1 MLKEYL
7 ESIKDLTPESN
18 ELTHRTFLQIL
29 LISLKDDFNT
39 EFKIEHEPKKDK
51 QGGQP
56 DFRVSY
62 QGLNIGYIENKRV
75 GTDLIQLLKSDQI
88 LKYLELNPN
97 LMLTDYL
104 NFVWVGKD
112 ENNAPLIKK
121 EISVSSLDEL
131 SKPLKPNPQT
141 ECDLVELFKSF
152 FNYEAAPIT
161 NAKDFATHLSAP
173 TKYLKDALIQ
183 YQEKAQV
190 SSIFNNFK
198 EYLYEELSFEDFS
211 DALAQTLTYSLFLA
225 KLNHP
230 FEKIN
235 LDNVRSSIPE
245 NFAVI
250 REMADFLKKLDAI
263 KEIQWLLDEILSL
276 INHVNMDSIIKDL
289 NDDKDPYL
297 HFYETFLS
305 AYDPK
310 LREKKGVYYT
320 PDSVV
325 KFIINAL
332 DSLLKTHFK
341 DAPLGLKSALDN
353 ENIKLLDFATGTGTF
368 LLEAFRKALET
379 RKTSDGGT
387 STKEDKY
394 QNLLKQFYGF
404 EYLIAP
410 YAIAHLNLSQAFK
423 EEFKK
428 PLKENDALQ
437 IILTNTLIQ
446 PSEIA
451 ADRGLQPI
459 FEKELKS
466 AQEIKKDEK
475 ILIITGNP
483 PYSGAS
489 SNEGLFE
496 WEVRATYGIEPEFQT
511 IEIERN
517 VKLTDKIKKLLK
529 NIQTQNEGDKSV
541 KNTNKDALKN
551 LKKLHSKYKLQ
562 KEKNPKWLL
571 DDYVKFMR
579 FAQNKI
585 ESLGHGLFGFIS
597 NNAFLDNPTFRGL
610 RRSLLECY
618 DELYILNLHGNA
630 RKKEETPQGA
640 KDENV
645 FNIMQ
650 GVSINLFVKKAQ
662 ATKQKILQKIYYYD
676 VYGERAEKYDFLAQN
691 DLNSIEWLELAPR
704 EPFYLLI
711 PQKTS
716 LLDEY
721 EQGFSV
727 QDMFQVGS
735 TGICSQRDHVVFHK
749 DKESLL
755 KLLKDFS
762 TLEPSE
768 LRRIY
773 NIKKDGRDWRLEYA
787 IKDVKANANNLEEYI
802 VSCQY
807 RPFDF
812 YYTYYTGKSKSF
824 IAYPRGE
831 VFKHMLPPPTNPKTP
846 NQTCKNVAL
855 NIARQSKM
863 HGEWRYVMA
872 HKELVDINLIA
883 SAGSMGVG
891 YNYPI
896 CQFNNPNYTEN
907 FTPEFRSFIDKH
919 YNHSFE
925 PLEVLGYIYAL
936 LYSPNY
942 RKRYEEFLKA
952 DYPKIL
958 FTNNKDL
965 FRVLSLLGIELI
977 GLHVLN
983 QESLNHSFEKLKDA
997 TIGGSYYKEAHERN
1011 PIIKKP
1017 SYNEPEQRLYINHSA
1032 YFRGVSEE
1040 IYNYM
1045 IGGYGVLDKYLKSH
1059 KNESCNFDH
1068 VSNIIKVIARTIE
1081 IQKTLG
1087 FLTSDLPHL
1096 KGNDSQALMQEILQN
1111 PPPPPHL
1118 IPISPL
1124 SYRAKPKPS
1133 EILTLMPHS
1142 SAKKQAITIS
1152 IAEAEVQPSLY
1163 SVLPNLALICD
1174 RGSKV
1179 SPISNV
1185 FVTNMLCDLH
1195 VNGSG
1200 SYAFLLYR
1208 LE

>member
-7 ESIKDLTPESN
+7 ESIKDLTPEKN
-18 ELTHRTFLQIL
+18 ELTHRPSLHNL
-29 LISLKDDFNT
+29 LNRLKDHFNK
-39 EFKIEHEPKKDK
+39 EFKIEHEPKKE
-51 QGGQP
+51 QGSQP
-56 DFRVSY
+56 DFRVSF
-62 QGLNIGYIENKRV
+62 QGLNIGYIENKRA
-75 GTDLIQLLKSDQI
+75 GINLRELLKSDQI
-88 LKYLELNPN
+88 RKYLELNPN

-121 EISVSSLDEL
+121 EISVASPDEL
-131 SKPLKPNPQT
+131 SKPLKPKPQT
-141 ECDLVELFKSF
+141 ERDLIELFRSF
-152 FNYEAAPIT
+152 FNHEAAPIT
-161 NAKDFATHLSAP
+161 NAKDFATHLSP
-173 TKYLKDALIQ
+173 RTRYLKDALIK
-183 YQEKAQV
+183 YQEKTQV
-190 SSIFNNFK
+190 SSIFKNFK

-235 LDNVRSSIPE
+235 LDNVRSSIPK

-250 REMADFLKKLDAI
+250 REMADFLKKLDEI
-263 KEIQWLLDEILSL
+263 QEIQWLLNEILSS
-276 INHVNMDSIIKDL
+276 INHVDMDSILKDL

-310 LREKKGVYYT
+310 LRESKGVYYT

-368 LLEAFRKALET
+368 LLEAFRKALEM
-379 RKTSDGGT
+379 RKTSDGGI

-428 PLKENDALQ
+428 PLKENDALK
-437 IILTNTLIQ
+437 IVLTNTLIQ
-446 PSEIA
+446 HSEIA
-451 ADRGLQPI
+451 AYRGLNPI
-459 FEKELKS
+459 FETELLN
-466 AQEIKKDEK
+466 AQKIKQDEN

-496 WEVRATYGIEPEFQT
+496 WEVKATYGIEPKFQT
-511 IEIERN
+511 IEIEKK
-517 VKLTDKIKKLLK
+517 VKLTDKIKTLLN
-529 NIQTQNEGDKSV
+529 NIQTQKQGDKSV
-541 KNTNKDALKN
+541 KNTNKDALKT
-551 LKKLHSKYKLQ
+551 LKQIYSKYKLQ
-562 KEKNPKWLL
+562 NERNSKWIL

-630 RKKEETPQGA
+630 RKKEKTPQGA

-645 FNIMQ
+645 FNIKQ
-650 GVSINLFVKKAQ
+650 GVSINLFVKNPQ
-662 ATKQKILQKIYYYD
+662 ITKQKIHYYD
-676 VYGERAEKYDFLAQN
+676 VYGERAEKYAFLAQN
-691 DLNSIEWLELAPR
+691 DLNSIEWLELTPR

-711 PQKTS
+711 PQETP
-716 LLDEY
+716 LLEEY

-727 QDMFQVGS
+727 KDMFQISSVGIV
-735 TGICSQRDHVVFHK
+735 TGRDRIFIANNT
-749 DKESLL
+749 ESLKEQVL
-755 KLLKDFS
+755 KYCNEFN
-762 TLEPSE
+762 EQ
-768 LRRIY
+768 Y
-773 NIKKDGRDWRLEYA
+773 
-787 IKDVKANANNLEEYI
+787 IKDI
-802 VSCQY
+802 HY
-807 RPFDF
+807 RPFDIRKV
-812 YYTYYTGKSKSF
+812 YYDTKKLERARENT
-824 IAYPRGE
+824 
-831 VFKHMLPPPTNPKTP
+831 FKHMLPPPPPTNPKTP
-846 NQTCKNVAL
+846 NQTRKNVAL
-855 NIARQSKM
+855 NTPRQLKNNDKS
-863 HGEWRYVMA
+863 WTQCFISSR
-872 HKELVDINLIA
+872 INDQGL
-883 SAGSMGVG
+883 SSGGNGAGV
-891 YNYPI
+891 NYPLY
-896 CQFNNPNYTEN
+896 QFRDPNYTEN
-907 FTPEFRSFIDKH
+907 FTPEFRGFIDKR

-925 PLEVLGYIYAL
+925 PLEILGYIYAL

-942 RKRYEEFLKA
+942 RKRYESFLKI

-958 FTNNKDL
+958 FTENKDL
-965 FRVLSLLGIELI
+965 FRALSLLGIELI

-983 QESLNHSFEKLKDA
+983 QESLNYSFEKLKDK
-997 TIGGSYYKEAHERN
+997 TIGESCYKETHERDC
-1011 PIIKKP
+1011 IIKKP
-1017 SYNEPEQRLYINHSA
+1017 SHNEQRLYINHSA
-1032 YFRGVSEE
+1032 YFRGVSQE
-1040 IYNYM
+1040 IYDYR
-1045 IGGYGVLDKYLKSH
+1045 IGGYCVLDKYLKSH
-1059 KNESCNFDH
+1059 KNEPCDFDH
-1068 VSNIIKVIARTIE
+1068 VTRIIKVIARTIG

-1096 KGNDSQALMQEILQN
+1096 KGNDSEALMQEILQN

-1142 SAKKQAITIS
+1142 SVKKQAITTS
-1152 IAEAEVQPSLY
+1152 TAEAGEQPSLY
-1163 SVLPNLALICD
+1163 SALPNLALICD

-1179 SPISNV
+1179 SPISNL
-1185 FVTNMLCDLH
+1185 FVTNMLCHLH

-1208 LE
+1208 LT

>member
-7 ESIKDLTPESN
+7 ESIKDLTPEKN
-18 ELTHRTFLQIL
+18 ELTHRPSLYNL
-29 LISLKDDFNT
+29 LNRLKDNFNK
-39 EFKIEHEPKKDK
+39 EFEIEHEPKRD
-51 QGGQP
+51 QGSQP
-56 DFRVSY
+56 DFRVSF
-62 QGLNIGYIENKRV
+62 QGLNIGYIENKRAGV
-75 GTDLIQLLKSDQI
+75 NLIQLLKSDQI
-88 LKYLELNPN
+88 RKYLELNPN

-104 NFVWVGKD
+104 NFMWVGKD

-121 EISVSSLDEL
+121 EISVASLDEL
-131 SKPLKPNPQT
+131 SKPLKPKPQT
-141 ECDLVELFKSF
+141 ERDLIELFKSF
-152 FNYEAAPIT
+152 FNHEAAPIT
-161 NAKDFATHLSAP
+161 NAKDFATHLSP
-173 TKYLKDALIQ
+173 RTRYLKDALIK
-183 YQEKAQV
+183 YQEKTQV

-235 LDNVRSSIPE
+235 LDNVRSSIPK

-250 REMADFLKKLDAI
+250 REMADFLKKLDGI
-263 KEIQWLLDEILSL
+263 KEIQWLLNEILSS
-276 INHVNMDSIIKDL
+276 INHVDMDSIIKDL

-310 LREKKGVYYT
+310 LRENKGVYYT

-368 LLEAFRKALET
+368 LLEAFRKALEM
-379 RKTSDGGT
+379 RKTSDGGI

-428 PLKENDALQ
+428 PLKENDALK

-451 ADRGLQPI
+451 AYRGLNPI
-459 FEKELKS
+459 FETELLN
-466 AQEIKKDEK
+466 AQEIKKDEN

-496 WEVRATYGIEPEFQT
+496 WEVKATYGIEPEFQT
-511 IEIERN
+511 IEIEKK
-517 VKLTDKIKKLLK
+517 VKLTDKIRALLK
-529 NIQTQNEGDKSV
+529 NIQTQKQGDKSV

-551 LKKLHSKYKLQ
+551 LKQIHSKYKLQ
-562 KEKNPKWLL
+562 NEQNSKWIL

-630 RKKEETPQGA
+630 RKKEKTPQGA

-645 FNIMQ
+645 FNIKQ
-650 GVSINLFVKKAQ
+650 GVSINLFVKNPQ
-662 ATKQKILQKIYYYD
+662 TTKQKIHYYD
-676 VYGERAEKYDFLAQN
+676 VYGERAEKYAFLAQN
-691 DLNSIEWLELAPR
+691 DLNSIEWLELTPR
-704 EPFYLLI
+704 EPFYLLL
-711 PQKTS
+711 PLETR

-727 QDMFQVGS
+727 KDMFQISSAGIV
-735 TGICSQRDHVVFHK
+735 TGEDRIFISNNT
-749 DKESLL
+749 ESLKEQVL
-755 KLLKDFS
+755 KYCNEFN
-762 TLEPSE
+762 EQ
-768 LRRIY
+768 Y
-773 NIKKDGRDWRLEYA
+773 
-787 IKDVKANANNLEEYI
+787 IKDI
-802 VSCQY
+802 HY
-807 RPFDF
+807 RPFDIRKV
-812 YYTYYTGKSKSF
+812 YYDTKKLERARENT
-824 IAYPRGE
+824 
-831 VFKHMLPPPTNPKTP
+831 FKHMLPPPPPTNPKTP
-846 NQTCKNVAL
+846 NQTRKNVAL
-855 NIARQSKM
+855 ITSRRFCQSQK
-863 HGEWRYVMA
+863 
-872 HKELVDINLIA
+872 
-883 SAGSMGVG
+883 SGVG
-891 YNYPI
+891 FVSNKISDLRTWTCPGMEGGDYVNPLYH
-896 CQFNNPNYTEN
+896 NPNYTEN

-925 PLEVLGYIYAL
+925 PLEILGYIYAL

-942 RKRYEEFLKA
+942 RKRYEGFLKI

-958 FTNNKDL
+958 FTKNKDL
-965 FRVLSLLGIELI
+965 FRALSLLGIELI

-983 QESLNHSFEKLKDA
+983 QESLNYSFEKLKDA
-997 TIGGSYYKEAHERN
+997 TIGESNYKEGHERS
-1011 PIIKKP
+1011 PKISEKP
-1017 SYNEPEQRLYINHSA
+1017 SHNEPEQRLYINHSA
-1032 YFRGVSEE
+1032 YFSGVSQE
-1040 IYNYM
+1040 IYDYR
-1045 IGGYGVLDKYLKSH
+1045 IGGYCVLSKYLKSR
-1059 KNESCNFDH
+1059 KNEPCDFDH
-1068 VSNIIKVIARTIE
+1068 VTRIIKVIARTIE

-1096 KGNDSQALMQEILQN
+1096 KGNVSEALMQEILQN
-1111 PPPPPHL
+1111 PPPPP
-1118 IPISPL
+1118 PL
-1124 SYRAKPKPS
+1124 
-1133 EILTLMPHS
+1133 
-1142 SAKKQAITIS
+1142 
-1152 IAEAEVQPSLY
+1152 
-1163 SVLPNLALICD
+1163 
-1174 RGSKV
+1174 
-1179 SPISNV
+1179 
-1185 FVTNMLCDLH
+1185 
-1195 VNGSG
+1195 
-1200 SYAFLLYR
+1200 
-1208 LE
+1208 

>member
-7 ESIKDLTPESN
+7 ESIKDLTTEKN
-18 ELTHRTFLQIL
+18 ELTHRLFLHNL
-29 LISLKDDFNT
+29 LDKLKNHFNK
-39 EFKIEHEPKKDK
+39 EFKIEHEPKRD
-51 QGGQP
+51 QGSQP
-56 DFRVSY
+56 DFRISY
-62 QGLNIGYIENKRV
+62 QGRNIGYIENKRV
-75 GTDLIQLLKSDQI
+75 GTDLNPLLESKQI

-104 NFVWVGKD
+104 NFMWVGKD
-112 ENNAPLIKK
+112 EENKPLIKR
-121 EISVSSLDEL
+121 EISIASPDEL

-141 ECDLVELFKSF
+141 ERDLIELFKSF
-152 FNYEAAPIT
+152 FNHEAAPIT
-161 NAKDFATHLSAP
+161 NAKDFATHLSVP
-173 TKYLKDALIQ
+173 TKHLKDALIT
-183 YQEKAQV
+183 YQKDTQV
-190 SSIFNNFK
+190 SSIFKNFK

-211 DALAQTLTYSLFLA
+211 DAFAQTLTYSLFLA

-235 LDNVRSSIPE
+235 LDNVRSSIPK

-263 KEIQWLLDEILSL
+263 KEIQWLLNEILSS
-276 INHVNMDSIIKDL
+276 INHVDMDSIIKDL

-310 LREKKGVYYT
+310 LRESKGVYYT
-320 PDSVV
+320 PDPVV

-368 LLEAFRKALET
+368 LLEAFRKALEM

-428 PLKENDALQ
+428 PLKENDALK

-451 ADRGLQPI
+451 AYRGLQPI

-466 AQEIKKDEK
+466 AQKIKKDEK

-489 SNEGLFE
+489 ENKGLFE
-496 WEVRATYGIEPEFQT
+496 WEVKATYGIEPEFQT
-511 IEIERN
+511 IEVEKN
-517 VKLTDKIKKLLK
+517 VKLTDKIQTLLNNIQKQKESGSKNALKELK
-529 NIQTQNEGDKSV
+529 N
-541 KNTNKDALKN
+541 
-551 LKKLHSKYKLQ
+551 LHSKYKLQ
-562 KEKNPKWLL
+562 NEKNPKWLL

-585 ESLGHGLFGFIS
+585 KFLGHGLFGFIS

-662 ATKQKILQKIYYYD
+662 TTKQKIHYYD
-676 VYGERAEKYDFLAQN
+676 VYGQRAEKYAFLAQN
-691 DLNSIEWLELAPR
+691 DLNSIEWLEIAPR
-704 EPFYLLI
+704 APFYLLL
-711 PQKTS
+711 PLKTP
-716 LLDEY
+716 LLEEY

-727 QDMFQVGS
+727 QDMFQVGG
-735 TGICSQRDHVVFHK
+735 TGICSKRDHVVFHK

-768 LRRIY
+768 LRRKY
-773 NIKKDGRDWRLEYA
+773 NIKDTEGWKLGRAIENVKKNQHELE
-787 IKDVKANANNLEEYI
+787 KYI
-802 VSCQY
+802 VLCQY
-807 RPFDF
+807 RPFD
-812 YYTYYTGKSKSF
+812 YRWTYYTDKSCGF
-824 IAYPRGE
+824 LARPVYD
-831 VFKHMLPPPTNPKTP
+831 VFKHMLPPPPQ
-846 NQTCKNVAL
+846 QTLK
-855 NIARQSKM
+855 
-863 HGEWRYVMA
+863 H
-872 HKELVDINLIA
+872 
-883 SAGSMGVG
+883 
-891 YNYPI
+891 PI
-896 CQFNNPNYTEN
+896 
-907 FTPEFRSFIDKH
+907 K
-919 YNHSFE
+919 
-925 PLEVLGYIYAL
+925 
-936 LYSPNY
+936 
-942 RKRYEEFLKA
+942 
-952 DYPKIL
+952 
-958 FTNNKDL
+958 
-965 FRVLSLLGIELI
+965 
-977 GLHVLN
+977 
-983 QESLNHSFEKLKDA
+983 
-997 TIGGSYYKEAHERN
+997 
-1011 PIIKKP
+1011 
-1017 SYNEPEQRLYINHSA
+1017 
-1032 YFRGVSEE
+1032 
-1040 IYNYM
+1040 
-1045 IGGYGVLDKYLKSH
+1045 
-1059 KNESCNFDH
+1059 
-1068 VSNIIKVIARTIE
+1068 
-1081 IQKTLG
+1081 
-1087 FLTSDLPHL
+1087 
-1096 KGNDSQALMQEILQN
+1096 
-1111 PPPPPHL
+1111 
-1118 IPISPL
+1118 
-1124 SYRAKPKPS
+1124 RAK
-1133 EILTLMPHS
+1133 
-1142 SAKKQAITIS
+1142 
-1152 IAEAEVQPSLY
+1152 
-1163 SVLPNLALICD
+1163 
-1174 RGSKV
+1174 
-1179 SPISNV
+1179 
-1185 FVTNMLCDLH
+1185 ML
-1195 VNGSG
+1195 
-1200 SYAFLLYR
+1200 R
-1208 LE
+1208 

>member
-7 ESIKDLTPESN
+7 EGIKDLTPEKN
-18 ELTHRTFLQIL
+18 ELTHRLFLHNL
-29 LISLKDDFNT
+29 LDKLKNHFNK
-39 EFKIEHEPKKDK
+39 EFKIEHEPNRDK

-62 QGLNIGYIENKRV
+62 QGLNIGYIENKKV
-75 GTDLIQLLKSDQI
+75 GTDLSQLLKSDQI

-112 ENNAPLIKK
+112 EWNKPLIKR
-121 EISVSSLDEL
+121 EISIASLDEL

-141 ECDLVELFKSF
+141 ERDLIGFFKGF

-173 TKYLKDALIQ
+173 TRYLKDALIT
-183 YQEKAQV
+183 YQKDTQV
-190 SSIFNNFK
+190 SSIFKNFK

-211 DALAQTLTYSLFLA
+211 DAFAQTLTYSLFLA

-263 KEIQWLLDEILSL
+263 KEIQWLLNEILNS
-276 INHVNMDSIIKDL
+276 INHVDMDSILKDL

-368 LLEAFRKALET
+368 LLEAFRKALEV
-379 RKTSDGGT
+379 RKTSDGGI

-496 WEVRATYGIEPEFQT
+496 WEVKATYGIEPEFQT
-511 IEIERN
+511 IEIEKN
-517 VKLTDKIKKLLK
+517 IKLTAKIQTLLN
-529 NIQTQNEGDKSV
+529 NIQKQKESGS
-541 KNTNKDALKN
+541 KNALKE

-562 KEKNPKWLL
+562 NEKNPKWLL

-585 ESLGHGLFGFIS
+585 KSLGHGLFGFIS

-610 RRSLLECY
+610 RRSLLKCY

-662 ATKQKILQKIYYYD
+662 ATKQKIHYYD
-676 VYGERAEKYDFLAQN
+676 VYGERAEKYVFLAQN
-691 DLNSIEWLELAPR
+691 DLNSINWLELAPR
-704 EPFYLLI
+704 APFYLLI
-711 PQKTS
+711 PQEAL

-727 QDMFQVGS
+727 QEMFQVGS
-735 TGICSQRDHVVFHK
+735 VGIVTGRDHVVFHK

-773 NIKKDGRDWRLEYA
+773 KIKKDSRDWRLNNA
-787 IKDVKANANNLEEYI
+787 IREVETNIKRLEEYI
-802 VSCQY
+802 VLCQY
-807 RPFDF
+807 RPFD
-812 YYTYYTGKSKSF
+812 YRWTYYTGKSKSF

-831 VFKHMLPPPTNPKTP
+831 VFKHMFPPPPPTNPKTP
-846 NQTCKNVAL
+846 NQTRKNVAL
-855 NIARQSKM
+855 NTPRQLKNNDKS
-863 HGEWRYVMA
+863 WTQCFISSC
-872 HKELVDINLIA
+872 INDQGL
-883 SAGSMGVG
+883 SSGGNGAGV
-891 YNYPI
+891 NYPLY
-896 CQFNNPNYTEN
+896 QFKHPNYTEN

-958 FTNNKDL
+958 FTKNKDL
-965 FRVLSLLGIELI
+965 FRALSLLGIELI

-983 QESLNHSFEKLKDA
+983 QESLNYSFEKLKDA
-997 TIGGSYYKEAHERN
+997 TIGESCYKEAHDRN

-1017 SYNEPEQRLYINHSA
+1017 LHNEPDQRLYINHSA
-1032 YFRGVSEE
+1032 YFRGVSQE
-1040 IYNYM
+1040 IYDYR
-1045 IGGYGVLDKYLKSH
+1045 IGGYCVLDKYLKSH
-1059 KNESCNFDH
+1059 KGEDCDFDH
-1068 VSNIIKVIARTIE
+1068 VKNIIKVIACTIE

-1096 KGNDSQALMQEILQN
+1096 KGNDSEALMQEILQD
-1111 PPPPPHL
+1111 PPPPPPFNTN
-1118 IPISPL
+1118 I
-1124 SYRAKPKPS
+1124 
-1133 EILTLMPHS
+1133 
-1142 SAKKQAITIS
+1142 
-1152 IAEAEVQPSLY
+1152 
-1163 SVLPNLALICD
+1163 ALILSRQAKAIGD
-1174 RGSKV
+1174 LDFNATFISKEASDNNIYRRGG
-1179 SPISNV
+1179 
-1185 FVTNMLCDLH
+1185 
-1195 VNGSG
+1195 GS
-1200 SYAFLLYR
+1200 AFPLFCLV
-1208 LE
+1208 

>member
-7 ESIKDLTPESN
+7 ESIKDLTQNN
-18 ELTHRTFLQIL
+18 ELTHRPSLYNL
-29 LISLKDDFNT
+29 LNRLKDHFNK
-39 EFKIEHEPKKDK
+39 EFKIEHEPKKE
-51 QGGQP
+51 QGSQP
-56 DFRVSY
+56 DFRVSF
-62 QGLNIGYIENKRV
+62 QGLNIGYIENKRAGV
-75 GTDLIQLLKSDQI
+75 NLSQLLKSDQI
-88 LKYLELNPN
+88 RKYLELNPN

-104 NFVWVGKD
+104 NFMWVGKD
-112 ENNAPLIKK
+112 ENNAPFTKK
-121 EISVSSLDEL
+121 EISVASLDEL
-131 SKPLKPNPQT
+131 SKPLKPKPQT
-141 ECDLVELFKSF
+141 ERDLIELFKSF
-152 FNYEAAPIT
+152 FNHEAAPIT
-161 NAKDFATHLSAP
+161 NAKDFATHLSP
-173 TKYLKDALIQ
+173 RTRYLKDALIK
-183 YQEKAQV
+183 YQEETQV

-250 REMADFLKKLDAI
+250 REMADFLKKLDGI
-263 KEIQWLLDEILSL
+263 KEIQWLLNEILSS
-276 INHVNMDSIIKDL
+276 INHVDMDSILKDL
-289 NDDKDPYL
+289 KDDKDPYL

-310 LREKKGVYYT
+310 LRESKGVYCT

-368 LLEAFRKALET
+368 LLEAFRKALEM
-379 RKTSDGGT
+379 RKTSDGGI

-428 PLKENDALQ
+428 PLKENDALK

-451 ADRGLQPI
+451 AYRGLNPI
-459 FEKELKS
+459 FETELLN
-466 AQEIKKDEK
+466 AQDIKKDK

-483 PYSGAS
+483 PYRGAS

-496 WEVRATYGIEPEFQT
+496 WEVKATYGIEPEFQT
-511 IEIERN
+511 IEVEKN
-517 VKLTDKIKKLLK
+517 VKLTDKIKTLLK
-529 NIQTQNEGDKSV
+529 NIQTQKEGDS
-541 KNTNKDALKN
+541 KDALKS
-551 LKKLHSKYKLQ
+551 LKQLHSKYKLQ
-562 KEKNPKWLL
+562 DEKNPKWLL

-630 RKKEETPQGA
+630 RKKEKTPQGT
-640 KDENV
+640 DDDNV
-645 FNIMQ
+645 FNIKQ

-662 ATKQKILQKIYYYD
+662 TTKQKIHYYD
-676 VYGERAEKYDFLAQN
+676 VYGERAEKYAFLAQN
-691 DLNSIEWLELAPR
+691 DLNSIEWLELNPR
-704 EPFYLLI
+704 EPFYLLL
-711 PQKTS
+711 PLKTR

-727 QDMFQVGS
+727 KDMFQVGG
-735 TGICSQRDHVVFHK
+735 TGICSKRDHVVFHK
-749 DKESLL
+749 KKESLL
-755 KLLKDFS
+755 ELLKDFS

-768 LRRIY
+768 LRRKY
-773 NIKKDGRDWRLEYA
+773 D
-787 IKDVKANANNLEEYI
+787 IKDTEGWKLGRAIENVKKNQHELEKYI
-802 VSCQY
+802 VWCQY
-807 RPFDF
+807 RPFD
-812 YYTYYTGKSKSF
+812 YRWTYYTDKSCGF
-824 IAYPRGE
+824 LARPVYD
-831 VFKHMLPPPTNPKTP
+831 VFKHMLPPPPPTNPKTP
-846 NQTCKNVAL
+846 NQTHKNVAL
-855 NIARQSKM
+855 ITSRRFCQSQK
-863 HGEWRYVMA
+863 
-872 HKELVDINLIA
+872 
-883 SAGSMGVG
+883 SGVG
-891 YNYPI
+891 FVSNKISDLRTWTCPGMEGGDYVNPLYH
-896 CQFNNPNYTEN
+896 NPNYTEN

-925 PLEVLGYIYAL
+925 PLEILGYIYAL

-942 RKRYEEFLKA
+942 RKRYEDFLKA

-958 FTNNKDL
+958 FTENKDL
-965 FRVLSLLGIELI
+965 FKALSLLGIELI

-983 QESLNHSFEKLKDA
+983 QESLNYSFEKLKDA
-997 TIGGSYYKEAHERN
+997 TIGESGYKKAHERN

-1017 SYNEPEQRLYINHSA
+1017 SHNEQRLYINNSA
-1032 YFRGVSEE
+1032 YFSGVSQE
-1040 IYNYM
+1040 IYDYR
-1045 IGGYGVLDKYLKSH
+1045 IGGYCVLDKYLKSH
-1059 KNESCNFDH
+1059 KNEPCDFDH
-1068 VSNIIKVIARTIE
+1068 VTRIIKVIARTIE

-1096 KGNDSQALMQEILQN
+1096 KGNGSEALMQEILQN

-1118 IPISPL
+1118 IPMSPL

-1133 EILTLMPHS
+1133 ENLTLMAHS
-1142 SAKKQAITIS
+1142 SAKKQAITTFT
-1152 IAEAEVQPSLY
+1152 AEEGEQPSLY
-1163 SVLPNLALICD
+1163 SALPNLALICD
-1174 RGSKV
+1174 RGFKV
-1179 SPISNV
+1179 SLISNF

-1208 LE
+1208 LT

>member
-7 ESIKDLTPESN
+7 EGIKNITLESN
-18 ELTHRTFLQIL
+18 ELAHRSSLHNL
-29 LISLKDDFNT
+29 LDSLKDHFNK
-39 EFKIEHEPKKDK
+39 EFEIEHEPNRER
-51 QGGQP
+51 GSQP
-56 DFRVSY
+56 DFRISY

-75 GTDLIQLLKSDQI
+75 GTNLSQLLKSDQI
-88 LKYLELNPN
+88 RKYLELNPN

-112 ENNAPLIKK
+112 EENKPSIKR
-121 EISVSSLDEL
+121 EISIASLDEL

-141 ECDLVELFKSF
+141 ERDLIGFFKGF

-161 NAKDFATHLSAP
+161 NAKDFATHLSTP
-173 TKYLKDALIQ
+173 TKYLKDALIT
-183 YQEKAQV
+183 YQKDTHV
-190 SSIFNNFK
+190 SSIFKNFK

-211 DALAQTLTYSLFLA
+211 DAFAQTLTYSLFLA

-235 LDNVRSSIPE
+235 LDNVRSSIPK

-250 REMADFLKKLDAI
+250 REMADFLKKLDEI
-263 KEIQWLLDEILSL
+263 KEIQWLLNEILSL
-276 INHVNMDSIIKDL
+276 INHVDMDSIIKDL

-379 RKTSDGGT
+379 RKTSDGGI

-428 PLKENDALQ
+428 PLKENDALK

-446 PSEIA
+446 PSEIIA
-451 ADRGLQPI
+451 YRGLNPI
-459 FEKELKS
+459 FEKELS
-466 AQEIKKDEK
+466 NAQEIKKDEN

-496 WEVRATYGIEPEFQT
+496 WEVKATYGIEPEFQT
-511 IEIERN
+511 IEIEKN

-529 NIQTQNEGDKSV
+529 NIQTQKEGDKSV
-541 KNTNKDALKN
+541 KNTNKNALKA
-551 LKKLHSKYKLQ
+551 LKSLHSKYKLQ

-662 ATKQKILQKIYYYD
+662 TTKPKIFYYD
-676 VYGERAEKYDFLAQN
+676 VYGGRAEKYAFLAQN
-691 DLNSIEWLELAPR
+691 DLDRIEWLELAPR

-711 PQKTS
+711 PQETP
-716 LLDEY
+716 LLEEY

-768 LRRIY
+768 LRKIY
-773 NIKKDGRDWRLEYA
+773 KIKKDGRDWRLEYA

-831 VFKHMLPPPTNPKTP
+831 VFKHMLPPPPPTNPKTP
-846 NQTCKNVAL
+846 NQTRQNVVL

-883 SAGSMGVG
+883 SAGSIGVG
-891 YNYPI
+891 YNYPLY
-896 CQFNNPNYTEN
+896 QFKHPNYTEN

-919 YNHSFE
+919 YSHHFE

-936 LYSPNY
+936 LYSPHY
-942 RKRYEEFLKA
+942 RKRYEDFLKA

-983 QESLNHSFEKLKDA
+983 KESLNHSFDKLKDA
-997 TIGGSYYKEAHERN
+997 TIGESYYKEEHDR
-1011 PIIKKP
+1011 IIKKP
-1017 SYNEPEQRLYINHSA
+1017 SHNEPEQRLYINHSA
-1032 YFRGVSEE
+1032 YFRGVSQE
-1040 IYNYM
+1040 IHDYM

-1059 KNESCNFDH
+1059 KNEPCYLDR

-1096 KGNDSQALMQEILQN
+1096 KGNDSKALMQEILQN
-1111 PPPPPHL
+1111 PPPPPL
-1118 IPISPL
+1118 FNTNI
-1124 SYRAKPKPS
+1124 
-1133 EILTLMPHS
+1133 
-1142 SAKKQAITIS
+1142 
-1152 IAEAEVQPSLY
+1152 
-1163 SVLPNLALICD
+1163 ALILSRQAKAIGD
-1174 RGSKV
+1174 LNFDGAFISKEASDLNISSGGGGS
-1179 SPISNV
+1179 
-1185 FVTNMLCDLH
+1185 
-1195 VNGSG
+1195 
-1200 SYAFLLYR
+1200 AFPLFCIA
-1208 LE
+1208 

>member
-7 ESIKDLTPESN
+7 ESIKDITN
-18 ELTHRTFLQIL
+18 KKNDLTHRPSLYNL
-29 LISLKDDFNT
+29 LKGLKDHFNK
-39 EFKIEHEPKKDK
+39 EYKIEHEPEREQKS
-51 QGGQP
+51 QP
-56 DFRVSY
+56 DFRVSL
-62 QGLNIGYIENKRV
+62 QGLSIGYIENKRV
-75 GTDLIQLLKSDQI
+75 GTNLREQLEKPQI

-104 NFVWVGKD
+104 NFMWVGKD

-121 EISVSSLDEL
+121 EISIASLDEL

-141 ECDLVELFKSF
+141 ERDLIGFFKGF

-161 NAKDFATHLSAP
+161 NAKDFATHLSP
-173 TKYLKDALIQ
+173 RTRYLKDALIQ
-183 YQEKAQV
+183 NQEKTQV

-198 EYLYEELSFEDFS
+198 AYLYEELSFEDFS

-230 FEKIN
+230 FEKIDLN
-235 LDNVRSSIPE
+235 NVRSFIPK

-250 REMADFLKKLDAI
+250 REMADFLKKLDEI
-263 KEIQWLLDEILSL
+263 KDIQWLLNEILSL
-276 INHVNMDSIIKDL
+276 INHVDMSSILKDL

-310 LREKKGVYYT
+310 LRESKGVYYT

-325 KFIINAL
+325 EFIINAL

-423 EEFKK
+423 QEFKK
-428 PLKENDALQ
+428 PLKENDALK

-451 ADRGLQPI
+451 AYRGLQPI

-466 AQEIKKDEK
+466 AQEIKKDEN

-496 WEVRATYGIEPEFQT
+496 WEVKATYGIEPKFQT
-511 IEIERN
+511 IEIEKN
-517 VKLTDKIKKLLK
+517 VKLADKIKTLLK
-529 NIQTQNEGDKSV
+529 NFQKQKESGSQN
-541 KNTNKDALKN
+541 ALKE
-551 LKKLHSKYKLQ
+551 LKNLHSKYKLQ
-562 KEKNPKWLL
+562 DEKNPKWLL

-630 RKKEETPQGA
+630 RKKEKTPQGA

-662 ATKQKILQKIYYYD
+662 TTKPKIHYYD
-676 VYGERAEKYDFLAQN
+676 VYGQRAEKYAFLAQH
-691 DLNSIEWLELAPR
+691 DLNSIEWLELTPR
-704 EPFYLLI
+704 GPFYSLL
-711 PQKTS
+711 PLKTP

-727 QDMFQVGS
+727 QEIFQVS
-735 TGICSQRDHVVFHK
+735 SVGIV
-749 DKESLL
+749 
-755 KLLKDFS
+755 
-762 TLEPSE
+762 T
-768 LRRIY
+768 
-773 NIKKDGRDWRLEYA
+773 GRDRIFIANNTENLKEQVLKYCNEFNEQY
-787 IKDVKANANNLEEYI
+787 IKDI
-802 VSCQY
+802 HY
-807 RPFDF
+807 RPFDIRKV
-812 YYTYYTGKSKSF
+812 YYDTKKLERARENT
-824 IAYPRGE
+824 
-831 VFKHMLPPPTNPKTP
+831 FKHMLPPPP
-846 NQTCKNVAL
+846 N
-855 NIARQSKM
+855 
-863 HGEWRYVMA
+863 
-872 HKELVDINLIA
+872 
-883 SAGSMGVG
+883 
-891 YNYPI
+891 
-896 CQFNNPNYTEN
+896 
-907 FTPEFRSFIDKH
+907 
-919 YNHSFE
+919 
-925 PLEVLGYIYAL
+925 
-936 LYSPNY
+936 
-942 RKRYEEFLKA
+942 
-952 DYPKIL
+952 
-958 FTNNKDL
+958 
-965 FRVLSLLGIELI
+965 
-977 GLHVLN
+977 
-983 QESLNHSFEKLKDA
+983 
-997 TIGGSYYKEAHERN
+997 
-1011 PIIKKP
+1011 KP
-1017 SYNEPEQRLYINHSA
+1017 
-1032 YFRGVSEE
+1032 
-1040 IYNYM
+1040 
-1045 IGGYGVLDKYLKSH
+1045 
-1059 KNESCNFDH
+1059 
-1068 VSNIIKVIARTIE
+1068 
-1081 IQKTLG
+1081 
-1087 FLTSDLPHL
+1087 
-1096 KGNDSQALMQEILQN
+1096 
-1111 PPPPPHL
+1111 
-1118 IPISPL
+1118 
-1124 SYRAKPKPS
+1124 
-1133 EILTLMPHS
+1133 
-1142 SAKKQAITIS
+1142 
-1152 IAEAEVQPSLY
+1152 
-1163 SVLPNLALICD
+1163 
-1174 RGSKV
+1174 
-1179 SPISNV
+1179 
-1185 FVTNMLCDLH
+1185 
-1195 VNGSG
+1195 
-1200 SYAFLLYR
+1200 
-1208 LE
+1208 

>member
-7 ESIKDLTPESN
+7 ESIKDLTTEKN
-18 ELTHRTFLQIL
+18 ELTHRPSLYNL
-29 LISLKDDFNT
+29 LNRLKDYFNK
-39 EFKIEHEPKKDK
+39 EFKIEHEPKKE
-51 QGGQP
+51 QGSQP
-56 DFRVSY
+56 DFRVSF

-75 GTDLIQLLKSDQI
+75 GANLSQLLKSDQI
-88 LKYLELNPN
+88 RKYLELNPN

-112 ENNAPLIKK
+112 ENNAPLSKK
-121 EISVSSLDEL
+121 EISVASLDEL
-131 SKPLKPNPQT
+131 SKPLKPKPQT
-141 ECDLVELFKSF
+141 ERDLIELFKSF
-152 FNYEAAPIT
+152 FNHEAAPIT
-161 NAKDFATHLSAP
+161 NAKDFATHLSP
-173 TKYLKDALIQ
+173 RTRYLKDALIK
-183 YQEKAQV
+183 YQEKTQV

-235 LDNVRSSIPE
+235 LDNVRSSIPK

-250 REMADFLKKLDAI
+250 REMADFLKKLDEI
-263 KEIQWLLDEILSL
+263 QEIQWLLNEILSS
-276 INHVNMDSIIKDL
+276 INHVDMDSILKDL

-310 LREKKGVYYT
+310 LRESKGVYYT

-368 LLEAFRKALET
+368 LLEAFRKALEM

-428 PLKENDALQ
+428 PLKENDALK

-451 ADRGLQPI
+451 AYRGLQPI
-459 FEKELKS
+459 FETELLN
-466 AQEIKKDEK
+466 AQEIKKDEN

-496 WEVRATYGIEPEFQT
+496 WEVKATYGIEPEFQT
-511 IEIERN
+511 IEIEKK
-517 VKLTDKIKKLLK
+517 VKLTDKIKTLLK
-529 NIQTQNEGDKSV
+529 NIQTQKQGDKSV
-541 KNTNKDALKN
+541 KNTNKDALKK

-562 KEKNPKWLL
+562 NEQNPKWIL

-630 RKKEETPQGA
+630 RKKEKTPQGA
-640 KDENV
+640 DDENV
-645 FNIMQ
+645 FNIKQ

-662 ATKQKILQKIYYYD
+662 TTKQKIHYYD
-676 VYGERAEKYDFLAQN
+676 VYGERAEKYAFLAQN
-691 DLNSIEWLELAPR
+691 DLNSIEWLELTPR
-704 EPFYLLI
+704 KPFYLLL
-711 PQKTS
+711 PLKTR

-727 QDMFQVGS
+727 KDMFQISSVGIV
-735 TGICSQRDHVVFHK
+735 TGK
-749 DKESLL
+749 DRIFIANNTESLKEQVL
-755 KLLKDFS
+755 KYCNEFN
-762 TLEPSE
+762 EQ
-768 LRRIY
+768 Y
-773 NIKKDGRDWRLEYA
+773 
-787 IKDVKANANNLEEYI
+787 IKDI
-802 VSCQY
+802 HY
-807 RPFDF
+807 RPFDIRKV
-812 YYTYYTGKSKSF
+812 YYDTKKLERARENT
-824 IAYPRGE
+824 
-831 VFKHMLPPPTNPKTP
+831 FKHMLPPPPPTNPKTP
-846 NQTCKNVAL
+846 NQTRKNVAL
-855 NIARQSKM
+855 NTLRQLKNNDKS
-863 HGEWRYVMA
+863 WTQCFISSN
-872 HKELVDINLIA
+872 INDQGL
-883 SAGSMGVG
+883 SSGGNGAGV
-891 YNYPI
+891 NYPLY
-896 CQFNNPNYTEN
+896 QFRDPNYTEN

-925 PLEVLGYIYAL
+925 PLEILGYIYAL

-942 RKRYEEFLKA
+942 RKRYEGFLKI

-958 FTNNKDL
+958 FTENKDL

-983 QESLNHSFEKLKDA
+983 QESLNHSFEKLKDK
-997 TIGGSYYKEAHERN
+997 TIGESYYKEAHDR
-1011 PIIKKP
+1011 IIKKP
-1017 SYNEPEQRLYINHSA
+1017 AYNEPEQRLYINHSA
-1032 YFRGVSEE
+1032 YFRGVSKE
-1040 IYNYM
+1040 IHDYM

-1059 KNESCNFDH
+1059 KNESCDFDH

-1133 EILTLMPHS
+1133 ETLTLMAHS
-1142 SAKKQAITIS
+1142 SAKKQAISTS
-1152 IAEAEVQPSLY
+1152 TAEVGEQLSPY
-1163 SVLPNLALICD
+1163 SALSNLALVCD

-1179 SPISNV
+1179 SPISNL

-1208 LE
+1208 LT

>member
-18 ELTHRTFLQIL
+18 ELTHRAFLQIL
-29 LISLKDDFNT
+29 LTSLKENFNT
-39 EFKIEHEPKKDK
+39 EFKIEHEPNRDK

-56 DFRVSY
+56 DFRISY

-75 GTDLIQLLKSDQI
+75 GTDLSQLLKSDQI

-104 NFVWVGKD
+104 KFMWVGKD

-121 EISVSSLDEL
+121 EISVASPDEL
-131 SKPLKPNPQT
+131 SKPLKPKPQT
-141 ECDLVELFKSF
+141 ERDLIELFKSF

-161 NAKDFATHLSAP
+161 NAKDFATHLSVP
-173 TKYLKDALIQ
+173 TKYLKDALIT
-183 YQEKAQV
+183 YQKDTQV
-190 SSIFNNFK
+190 SSIFKNFK

-211 DALAQTLTYSLFLA
+211 DAFAQTLTYSLFIA

-235 LDNVRSSIPE
+235 LDNVRSSIPK

-250 REMADFLKKLDAI
+250 REMADFLKKLDGI
-263 KEIQWLLDEILSL
+263 KEIQWLLNEILSS
-276 INHVNMDSIIKDL
+276 INHVDMDFIIKDL

-310 LREKKGVYYT
+310 LRESKGVYYT

-368 LLEAFRKALET
+368 LLEAFRKALEV

-446 PSEIA
+446 PSEIVA
-451 ADRGLQPI
+451 YRGLSPI
-459 FEKELKS
+459 FEKELS
-466 AQEIKKDEK
+466 NAQEIKKDEN

-496 WEVRATYGIEPEFQT
+496 WEVKATYGIEPEFQT
-511 IEIERN
+511 IEIEKN
-517 VKLTDKIKKLLK
+517 VKLTDKIQTLLK
-529 NIQTQNEGDKSV
+529 NVQTQKESGS
-541 KNTNKDALKN
+541 KNALKE
-551 LKKLHSKYKLQ
+551 LKSLHSKYKLQ

-610 RRSLLECY
+610 RRSLLGCY

-650 GVSINLFVKKAQ
+650 GVSINLFVKKVQ
-662 ATKQKILQKIYYYD
+662 TTKKKIFYYD
-676 VYGERAEKYDFLAQN
+676 VYGERAEKYAFLAQN
-691 DLNSIEWLELAPR
+691 DLNSIEWLEIAPR

-711 PQKTS
+711 PQKTP
-716 LLDEY
+716 LLEEY

-727 QDMFQVGS
+727 QEVFQIGS
-735 TGICSQRDHVVFHK
+735 TGICSQRDHVVFHR

-768 LRRIY
+768 LRRVY

-824 IAYPRGE
+824 IAYP
-831 VFKHMLPPPTNPKTP
+831 
-846 NQTCKNVAL
+846 
-855 NIARQSKM
+855 
-863 HGEWRYVMA
+863 
-872 HKELVDINLIA
+872 
-883 SAGSMGVG
+883 
-891 YNYPI
+891 
-896 CQFNNPNYTEN
+896 
-907 FTPEFRSFIDKH
+907 
-919 YNHSFE
+919 
-925 PLEVLGYIYAL
+925 
-936 LYSPNY
+936 
-942 RKRYEEFLKA
+942 
-952 DYPKIL
+952 
-958 FTNNKDL
+958 
-965 FRVLSLLGIELI
+965 
-977 GLHVLN
+977 
-983 QESLNHSFEKLKDA
+983 
-997 TIGGSYYKEAHERN
+997 
-1011 PIIKKP
+1011 
-1017 SYNEPEQRLYINHSA
+1017 
-1032 YFRGVSEE
+1032 
-1040 IYNYM
+1040 
-1045 IGGYGVLDKYLKSH
+1045 
-1059 KNESCNFDH
+1059 
-1068 VSNIIKVIARTIE
+1068 
-1081 IQKTLG
+1081 
-1087 FLTSDLPHL
+1087 
-1096 KGNDSQALMQEILQN
+1096 
-1111 PPPPPHL
+1111 
-1118 IPISPL
+1118 
-1124 SYRAKPKPS
+1124 
-1133 EILTLMPHS
+1133 
-1142 SAKKQAITIS
+1142 
-1152 IAEAEVQPSLY
+1152 
-1163 SVLPNLALICD
+1163 
-1174 RGSKV
+1174 
-1179 SPISNV
+1179 
-1185 FVTNMLCDLH
+1185 
-1195 VNGSG
+1195 
-1200 SYAFLLYR
+1200 
-1208 LE
+1208 

>member
-7 ESIKDLTPESN
+7 EGIKDLTPEKN
-18 ELTHRTFLQIL
+18 ELTHRPSLYNL
-29 LISLKDDFNT
+29 LDKLKNHFNK

-75 GTDLIQLLKSDQI
+75 GTNLSQLLKSDQI

-104 NFVWVGKD
+104 DFVWVGKD
-112 ENNAPLIKK
+112 ENNEPLIKRG
-121 EISVSSLDEL
+121 ISIASLDEL
-131 SKPLKPNPQT
+131 SKPLKPKPQT
-141 ECDLVELFKSF
+141 ERDLIGFFKGF

-161 NAKDFATHLSAP
+161 NAKDFANALSAP
-173 TKYLKDALIQ
+173 TKYLKDALIT
-183 YQEKAQV
+183 YQKDTQV
-190 SSIFNNFK
+190 SSIFKNFK

-211 DALAQTLTYSLFLA
+211 DAFAQTLTYSLFIA

-235 LDNVRSSIPE
+235 LDNVRSSIPK

-250 REMADFLKKLDAI
+250 REMADFLKRLDAI
-263 KEIQWLLDEILSL
+263 KEIQWLLNEILSL
-276 INHVNMDSIIKDL
+276 INHVDMDSIIKDL

-305 AYDPK
+305 TYDPK

-423 EEFKK
+423 DEFKK

-446 PSEIA
+446 PSEIVA
-451 ADRGLQPI
+451 YRGLSPI

-466 AQEIKKDEK
+466 AQEIKKNEN

-489 SNEGLFE
+489 ENKGLFE
-496 WEVRATYGIEPEFQT
+496 WEVKATYGIEPEFQT
-511 IEIERN
+511 IEIEKK
-517 VKLTDKIKKLLK
+517 VKLTDKIQTLLK
-529 NIQTQNEGDKSV
+529 NIQKQKESGS
-541 KNTNKDALKN
+541 KNALKE
-551 LKKLHSKYKLQ
+551 LKNLHSKYKLQ

-585 ESLGHGLFGFIS
+585 EFLGHGLFGFIS

-610 RRSLLECY
+610 RHSLLECY

-662 ATKQKILQKIYYYD
+662 TTKQKIHYYD
-676 VYGERAEKYDFLAQN
+676 VYGQRAEKYAFLAQN
-691 DLNSIEWLELAPR
+691 DLNSINWLELAPR

-711 PQKTS
+711 PQETS

-727 QDMFQVGS
+727 QDMFQISSVGIA
-735 TGICSQRDHVVFHK
+735 TGK
-749 DKESLL
+749 DRIFIANDTESL
-755 KLLKDFS
+755 K
-762 TLEPSE
+762 EQV
-768 LRRIY
+768 LRY
-773 NIKKDGRDWRLEYA
+773 CNEFNEQY
-787 IKDVKANANNLEEYI
+787 IKDI
-802 VSCQY
+802 HY
-807 RPFDF
+807 RPFDIRKV
-812 YYTYYTGKSKSF
+812 YYDTKKLERARENT
-824 IAYPRGE
+824 
-831 VFKHMLPPPTNPKTP
+831 FKHMLPSQQTLKTP
-846 NQTCKNVAL
+846 NQTRKNVAL
-855 NIARQSKM
+855 NTPRQLKNNDKS
-863 HGEWRYVMA
+863 WTQCFISSS
-872 HKELVDINLIA
+872 INDQGL
-883 SAGSMGVG
+883 SSGGNGAGV
-891 YNYPI
+891 NYPLY
-896 CQFNNPNYTEN
+896 QFNNPNYTEN

-919 YNHSFE
+919 YSHHFE

-965 FRVLSLLGIELI
+965 FRALSLLGIELI

-983 QESLNHSFEKLKDA
+983 QESLNYGFEKLKDA
-997 TIGGSYYKEAHERN
+997 TIGESCYKEAHDRN

-1017 SYNEPEQRLYINHSA
+1017 LHNEPEQRLYINHSA

-1040 IYNYM
+1040 IHDYM
-1045 IGGYGVLDKYLKSH
+1045 IGGYCVLDKYLKSH
-1059 KNESCNFDH
+1059 KNEPCDFDH

-1142 SAKKQAITIS
+1142 SAKKRAITTS
-1152 IAEAEVQPSLY
+1152 TAEVGEQLSLY
-1163 SVLPNLALICD
+1163 SALSNLALICD

-1185 FVTNMLCDLH
+1185 FVTGMLCDLH

-1200 SYAFLLYR
+1200 SYAFLLFK
-1208 LE
+1208 LKMSE

>member
-7 ESIKDLTPESN
+7 ESIKDLTPEKN
-18 ELTHRTFLQIL
+18 ELAHRPSLYNL
-29 LISLKDDFNT
+29 LNRLKDNFNK
-39 EFKIEHEPKKDK
+39 EFKIEHEPKRD
-51 QGGQP
+51 QGSQP
-56 DFRVSY
+56 DFRVSF
-62 QGLNIGYIENKRV
+62 QGLNIGYIENKRA
-75 GTDLIQLLKSDQI
+75 GIDLSDLLKSDQI
-88 LKYLELNPN
+88 RKYLELNPN

-112 ENNAPLIKK
+112 EENEPLIKR
-121 EISVSSLDEL
+121 EISVASLDQL

-141 ECDLVELFKSF
+141 ERDLIDFFRGF
-152 FNYEAAPIT
+152 FNHEAAPIT
-161 NAKDFATHLSAP
+161 NAKDFANALSAP

-183 YQEKAQV
+183 YQKDMQV
-190 SSIFNNFK
+190 SSIFKNFK

-211 DALAQTLTYSLFLA
+211 DAFAQTLTYSLFLA

-230 FEKIN
+230 SEKIN

-263 KEIQWLLDEILSL
+263 KEIQWLLNEILSL
-276 INHVNMDSIIKDL
+276 INHVDMDSIIKDL

-332 DSLLKTHFK
+332 DSLLKTRFK

-368 LLEAFRKALET
+368 LLEAFRKALEV

-446 PSEIA
+446 PSEIVA
-451 ADRGLQPI
+451 YRGLSPI
-459 FEKELKS
+459 FEKELS
-466 AQEIKKDEK
+466 NAQEIKKDEK

-489 SNEGLFE
+489 ENKGLFE
-496 WEVRATYGIEPEFQT
+496 WEVKATYGIEPEFQT
-511 IEIERN
+511 IEIEKN
-517 VKLTDKIKKLLK
+517 VKLTDKIKKLLN
-529 NIQTQNEGDKSV
+529 NIQTQKESGS
-541 KNTNKDALKN
+541 KNALKE
-551 LKKLHSKYKLQ
+551 LKQLHSKYKLQ

-585 ESLGHGLFGFIS
+585 KSLGHGLFGFIS

-662 ATKQKILQKIYYYD
+662 ATKPKIFYYD
-676 VYGERAEKYDFLAQN
+676 VYGERAEKCAFLAQN

-711 PQKTS
+711 PQKTP
-716 LLDEY
+716 LLEEY

-727 QDMFQVGS
+727 KDIFQISSVGIV
-735 TGICSQRDHVVFHK
+735 TGK
-749 DKESLL
+749 DRIFIANNTESLKEQVL
-755 KLLKDFS
+755 KYCNEFNEQCVKD
-762 TLEPSE
+762 
-768 LRRIY
+768 IH
-773 NIKKDGRDWRLEYA
+773 
-787 IKDVKANANNLEEYI
+787 
-802 VSCQY
+802 Y
-807 RPFDF
+807 RPFDIRKV
-812 YYTYYTGKSKSF
+812 YYDTKKLERARENT
-824 IAYPRGE
+824 
-831 VFKHMLPPPTNPKTP
+831 FKHMLPPP
-846 NQTCKNVAL
+846 
-855 NIARQSKM
+855 
-863 HGEWRYVMA
+863 
-872 HKELVDINLIA
+872 
-883 SAGSMGVG
+883 
-891 YNYPI
+891 
-896 CQFNNPNYTEN
+896 
-907 FTPEFRSFIDKH
+907 
-919 YNHSFE
+919 
-925 PLEVLGYIYAL
+925 
-936 LYSPNY
+936 
-942 RKRYEEFLKA
+942 
-952 DYPKIL
+952 
-958 FTNNKDL
+958 NK
-965 FRVLSLLGIELI
+965 
-977 GLHVLN
+977 
-983 QESLNHSFEKLKDA
+983 
-997 TIGGSYYKEAHERN
+997 
-1011 PIIKKP
+1011 P
-1017 SYNEPEQRLYINHSA
+1017 
-1032 YFRGVSEE
+1032 
-1040 IYNYM
+1040 
-1045 IGGYGVLDKYLKSH
+1045 
-1059 KNESCNFDH
+1059 
-1068 VSNIIKVIARTIE
+1068 
-1081 IQKTLG
+1081 
-1087 FLTSDLPHL
+1087 
-1096 KGNDSQALMQEILQN
+1096 
-1111 PPPPPHL
+1111 
-1118 IPISPL
+1118 
-1124 SYRAKPKPS
+1124 
-1133 EILTLMPHS
+1133 
-1142 SAKKQAITIS
+1142 
-1152 IAEAEVQPSLY
+1152 
-1163 SVLPNLALICD
+1163 
-1174 RGSKV
+1174 
-1179 SPISNV
+1179 
-1185 FVTNMLCDLH
+1185 
-1195 VNGSG
+1195 
-1200 SYAFLLYR
+1200 
-1208 LE
+1208 

>member
-7 ESIKDLTPESN
+7 EGIKDLTPESN
-18 ELTHRTFLQIL
+18 ELTHRAFLQIL
-29 LISLKDDFNT
+29 LTSLKENFNT
-39 EFKIEHEPKKDK
+39 EFKIEHEPKRER
-51 QGGQP
+51 GSQP
-56 DFRVSY
+56 DFRISY

-75 GTDLIQLLKSDQI
+75 GTDLNQLLKDDQV

-112 ENNAPLIKK
+112 EENKPSIKRK
-121 EISVSSLDEL
+121 ISIASLDEL

-141 ECDLVELFKSF
+141 ERDLIELFKSF

-161 NAKDFATHLSAP
+161 NAKDFATHLSVP
-173 TKYLKDALIQ
+173 TRYLKDALTT
-183 YQEKAQV
+183 YQKDDQV
-190 SSIFNNFK
+190 SSIFKNFK

-211 DALAQTLTYSLFLA
+211 DAFAQTLTYSLFLA

-235 LDNVRSSIPE
+235 LDNVRSSIPK

-263 KEIQWLLDEILSL
+263 KEIQWLLNEILSL
-276 INHVNMDSIIKDL
+276 INHVDMDSIIKDL

-368 LLEAFRKALET
+368 LLEAFRKALEM
-379 RKTSDGGT
+379 RKTSDGGI

-428 PLKENDALQ
+428 PLKENDALK

-446 PSEIA
+446 PSEIIA
-451 ADRGLQPI
+451 YRGLSPI
-459 FEKELKS
+459 FEKELS
-466 AQEIKKDEK
+466 NAQKIKKNEN

-489 SNEGLFE
+489 ENKGLFE
-496 WEVRATYGIEPEFQT
+496 WEVKATYGIEPEFQT
-511 IEIERN
+511 IEIEKN
-517 VKLTDKIKKLLK
+517 VKLADKIQTLLK
-529 NIQTQNEGDKSV
+529 NIQKQKESSS
-541 KNTNKDALKN
+541 KDALKA
-551 LKKLHSKYKLQ
+551 LKNLHSKYKLQ

-662 ATKQKILQKIYYYD
+662 ATKQKIFYYD
-676 VYGERAEKYDFLAQN
+676 VYGQRAEKYAFLAQN
-691 DLNSIEWLELAPR
+691 DLNNIEWLELAPR
-704 EPFYLLI
+704 EPFYLLL
-711 PQKTS
+711 PLKTP
-716 LLDEY
+716 LLEEY

-727 QDMFQVGS
+727 QEMFQISSVGIV
-735 TGICSQRDHVVFHK
+735 TGK
-749 DKESLL
+749 DRIFIANNTESLKEQIL
-755 KLLKDFS
+755 KYCNEFN
-762 TLEPSE
+762 EQ
-768 LRRIY
+768 Y
-773 NIKKDGRDWRLEYA
+773 
-787 IKDVKANANNLEEYI
+787 IKDI
-802 VSCQY
+802 HY
-807 RPFDF
+807 RPFDIRKV
-812 YYTYYTGKSKSF
+812 YYDTKKLERARENT
-824 IAYPRGE
+824 
-831 VFKHMLPPPTNPKTP
+831 FKHLLPPP
-846 NQTCKNVAL
+846 
-855 NIARQSKM
+855 
-863 HGEWRYVMA
+863 
-872 HKELVDINLIA
+872 
-883 SAGSMGVG
+883 
-891 YNYPI
+891 
-896 CQFNNPNYTEN
+896 
-907 FTPEFRSFIDKH
+907 
-919 YNHSFE
+919 
-925 PLEVLGYIYAL
+925 
-936 LYSPNY
+936 
-942 RKRYEEFLKA
+942 
-952 DYPKIL
+952 
-958 FTNNKDL
+958 NK
-965 FRVLSLLGIELI
+965 S
-977 GLHVLN
+977 
-983 QESLNHSFEKLKDA
+983 
-997 TIGGSYYKEAHERN
+997 
-1011 PIIKKP
+1011 
-1017 SYNEPEQRLYINHSA
+1017 
-1032 YFRGVSEE
+1032 
-1040 IYNYM
+1040 
-1045 IGGYGVLDKYLKSH
+1045 
-1059 KNESCNFDH
+1059 
-1068 VSNIIKVIARTIE
+1068 
-1081 IQKTLG
+1081 
-1087 FLTSDLPHL
+1087 
-1096 KGNDSQALMQEILQN
+1096 
-1111 PPPPPHL
+1111 
-1118 IPISPL
+1118 
-1124 SYRAKPKPS
+1124 
-1133 EILTLMPHS
+1133 
-1142 SAKKQAITIS
+1142 
-1152 IAEAEVQPSLY
+1152 
-1163 SVLPNLALICD
+1163 
-1174 RGSKV
+1174 
-1179 SPISNV
+1179 
-1185 FVTNMLCDLH
+1185 
-1195 VNGSG
+1195 
-1200 SYAFLLYR
+1200 
-1208 LE
+1208 

>member
-7 ESIKDLTPESN
+7 ESIKDLTPEKN
-18 ELTHRTFLQIL
+18 ELTHRSFLHNL
-29 LISLKDDFNT
+29 LDSLKDHFNK
-39 EFKIEHEPKKDK
+39 EFKIEHEPKRD
-51 QGGQP
+51 QGSQP

-75 GTDLIQLLKSDQI
+75 GTNLNRLLKSDQV

-112 ENNAPLIKK
+112 ENNAPLIKR
-121 EISVSSLDEL
+121 EISVASPDEL

-141 ECDLVELFKSF
+141 ERDLIEFFRGF

-173 TKYLKDALIQ
+173 TKYLKDALIT
-183 YQEKAQV
+183 YQKDTQV

-211 DALAQTLTYSLFLA
+211 DAFAQTLTYSLFLA

-235 LDNVRSSIPE
+235 LDNVRSSIPK

-250 REMADFLKKLDAI
+250 REMADFLKKLDEI
-263 KEIQWLLDEILSL
+263 EEIQWLLNEILSL
-276 INHVNMDSIIKDL
+276 INHVDMDSILKDL

-310 LREKKGVYYT
+310 LRESKGVYYT

-423 EEFKK
+423 QEFKK

-437 IILTNTLIQ
+437 IILTNTLMQ

-451 ADRGLQPI
+451 AYRGLNHI
-459 FEKELKS
+459 FEKELLS
-466 AQEIKKDEK
+466 AQKIKKDKK

-496 WEVRATYGIEPEFQT
+496 WEVKATYGIEPEFQT
-511 IEIERN
+511 IEVEKN
-517 VKLTDKIKKLLK
+517 VKLTDKIKKLLN
-529 NIQTQNEGDKSV
+529 NIQTQKQGDKSV
-541 KNTNKDALKN
+541 KDTNKDALKN
-551 LKKLHSKYKLQ
+551 LKQLHSKYKLQ
-562 KEKNPKWLL
+562 NERNPKWLL

-650 GVSINLFVKKAQ
+650 GVSINLFVKNPQ
-662 ATKQKILQKIYYYD
+662 VVKQKIFYYD
-676 VYGERAEKYDFLAQN
+676 VYGERAEKYAFLAQN

-704 EPFYLLI
+704 APFYSLL
-711 PQKTS
+711 PLKTP

-755 KLLKDFS
+755 KLLKDFL

-773 NIKKDGRDWRLEYA
+773 KIKKDGRDWRLEYA
-787 IKDVKANANNLEEYI
+787 IKDIKANADNLEKYI
-802 VSCQY
+802 VLCQY

-831 VFKHMLPPPTNPKTP
+831 VFKHMLPPPPP
-846 NQTCKNVAL
+846 QQTLK
-855 NIARQSKM
+855 
-863 HGEWRYVMA
+863 H
-872 HKELVDINLIA
+872 
-883 SAGSMGVG
+883 
-891 YNYPI
+891 PI
-896 CQFNNPNYTEN
+896 
-907 FTPEFRSFIDKH
+907 K
-919 YNHSFE
+919 
-925 PLEVLGYIYAL
+925 
-936 LYSPNY
+936 
-942 RKRYEEFLKA
+942 
-952 DYPKIL
+952 
-958 FTNNKDL
+958 
-965 FRVLSLLGIELI
+965 
-977 GLHVLN
+977 
-983 QESLNHSFEKLKDA
+983 
-997 TIGGSYYKEAHERN
+997 
-1011 PIIKKP
+1011 
-1017 SYNEPEQRLYINHSA
+1017 
-1032 YFRGVSEE
+1032 
-1040 IYNYM
+1040 
-1045 IGGYGVLDKYLKSH
+1045 
-1059 KNESCNFDH
+1059 
-1068 VSNIIKVIARTIE
+1068 
-1081 IQKTLG
+1081 
-1087 FLTSDLPHL
+1087 
-1096 KGNDSQALMQEILQN
+1096 
-1111 PPPPPHL
+1111 
-1118 IPISPL
+1118 
-1124 SYRAKPKPS
+1124 RAKMS
-1133 EILTLMPHS
+1133 
-1142 SAKKQAITIS
+1142 
-1152 IAEAEVQPSLY
+1152 
-1163 SVLPNLALICD
+1163 
-1174 RGSKV
+1174 R
-1179 SPISNV
+1179 
-1185 FVTNMLCDLH
+1185 
-1195 VNGSG
+1195 
-1200 SYAFLLYR
+1200 
-1208 LE
+1208 

>member
-7 ESIKDLTPESN
+7 ESIKDLTEYN
-18 ELTHRTFLQIL
+18 ELTHRPSLYNL
-29 LISLKDDFNT
+29 LNRLKDHFNK
-39 EFKIEHEPKKDK
+39 EFKIEHEPKRE
-51 QGGQP
+51 QGSQP
-56 DFRVSY
+56 DFRVSF
-62 QGLNIGYIENKRV
+62 QGLNIGYIENKKA
-75 GTDLIQLLKSDQI
+75 GFNLIQLLKSDQI
-88 LKYLELNPN
+88 RKYLELNPN

-104 NFVWVGKD
+104 NFMWVGKD

-121 EISVSSLDEL
+121 EISVASLDEL
-131 SKPLKPNPQT
+131 SKPLKPKPQT
-141 ECDLVELFKSF
+141 ERDLIELFKSF
-152 FNYEAAPIT
+152 FNHEAAPIT
-161 NAKDFATHLSAP
+161 NAKDFATHLSP
-173 TKYLKDALIQ
+173 RTRYLKDALIK

-211 DALAQTLTYSLFLA
+211 DALAQTLIYSLFLA

-235 LDNVRSSIPE
+235 LDNVRSSIPK

-250 REMADFLKKLDAI
+250 REMADFLKKLDEI
-263 KEIQWLLDEILSL
+263 KEIQWLLNEILSS
-276 INHVNMDSIIKDL
+276 INHVDMDSIIKDL

-310 LREKKGVYYT
+310 LRESKGVYYT

-368 LLEAFRKALET
+368 LLEAFRKALEM
-379 RKTSDGGT
+379 RKTSDGGI

-410 YAIAHLNLSQAFK
+410 YAIAHLNLSQSLK

-428 PLKENDALQ
+428 SLKENDVLK

-446 PSEIA
+446 PSEITA
-451 ADRGLQPI
+451 YRGLNPI
-459 FEKELKS
+459 FETELLN
-466 AQEIKKDEK
+466 AQEIKKDEN
-475 ILIITGNP
+475 ILIVTGNP

-496 WEVRATYGIEPEFQT
+496 WEVKATYGIEPEFQT
-511 IEIERN
+511 IEIEKK
-517 VKLTDKIKKLLK
+517 VKLTDRIKTLLK
-529 NIQTQNEGDKSV
+529 NIQIQKQSGS
-541 KNTNKDALKN
+541 KDALKE
-551 LKKLHSKYKLQ
+551 LKKLYFKYKLQ
-562 KEKNPKWLL
+562 DEKNPKWLL

-630 RKKEETPQGA
+630 RKKEKIPQGA
-640 KDENV
+640 DDENV
-645 FNIMQ
+645 FNIKQ
-650 GVSINLFVKKAQ
+650 GVSINLFVKKVQ
-662 ATKQKILQKIYYYD
+662 TTKQKIHYYD
-676 VYGERAEKYDFLAQN
+676 IYGERAEKYAFLAQN
-691 DLNSIEWLELAPR
+691 DLNSIEWLELNPR
-704 EPFYLLI
+704 EPFYLLL
-711 PQKTS
+711 PLETR

-727 QDMFQVGS
+727 QKIFQVGG
-735 TGICSQRDHVVFHK
+735 TGICSKRDHVVFHK
-749 DKESLL
+749 KKESLL
-755 KLLKDFS
+755 ELLKDFS

-768 LRRIY
+768 LRRKYDIG
-773 NIKKDGRDWRLEYA
+773 DDSRDWRLEYA
-787 IKDVKANANNLEEYI
+787 IREVKTNIKRLEEYI
-802 VSCQY
+802 VLCQY
-807 RPFDF
+807 RPFD
-812 YYTYYTGKSKSF
+812 YRWTYYTPNSRTF
-824 IAYPRGE
+824 LAYPVYD
-831 VFKHMLPPPTNPKTP
+831 VFKHMLPPPNPKTP
-846 NQTCKNVAL
+846 NQTRKNVAL
-855 NIARQSKM
+855 NTPRQLKNNDKS
-863 HGEWRYVMA
+863 WTQCFISSR
-872 HKELVDINLIA
+872 INDQGL
-883 SAGSMGVG
+883 SSGGNGAGV
-891 YNYPI
+891 NYPLY
-896 CQFNNPNYTEN
+896 QFRDPNYTEN
-907 FTPEFRSFIDKH
+907 FTPEFRGFIDKH

-925 PLEVLGYIYAL
+925 PLEILGYIYAL

-942 RKRYEEFLKA
+942 RKRYEGFLKI

-958 FTNNKDL
+958 FTEIKDL
-965 FRVLSLLGIELI
+965 FRALSLLGIELI

-983 QESLNHSFEKLKDA
+983 QESLNYSFEKLKDA
-997 TIGGSYYKEAHERN
+997 TIGESCYIESHERN

-1017 SYNEPEQRLYINHSA
+1017 SHNEPEQRLYINHSA
-1032 YFRGVSEE
+1032 YFRGVSQE
-1040 IYNYM
+1040 IYDYR
-1045 IGGYGVLDKYLKSH
+1045 IGGYCVLDKYLKSH
-1059 KNESCNFDH
+1059 KNERCDFDH
-1068 VSNIIKVIARTIE
+1068 VTRIIKVIARTIE

-1096 KGNDSQALMQEILQN
+1096 KGNDSKALMQEILQN
-1111 PPPPPHL
+1111 PPPPHL

-1142 SAKKQAITIS
+1142 SAKKQAITTS
-1152 IAEAEVQPSLY
+1152 TAEAGEQPSPY
-1163 SVLPNLALICD
+1163 SVSPNLALICD

-1179 SPISNV
+1179 SPISNL
-1185 FVTNMLCDLH
+1185 FITNMLCDLH

-1208 LE
+1208 LGSK

>member
-7 ESIKDLTPESN
+7 ESIKDITDRKN
-18 ELTHRTFLQIL
+18 ELMHRHSLYDL
-29 LISLKDDFNT
+29 LKGLKDHFNK
-39 EFKIEHEPKKDK
+39 EYKIEHEPKREKK
-51 QGGQP
+51 SQP
-56 DFRVSY
+56 DFRISL
-62 QGLNIGYIENKRV
+62 QGLSIGYIENKRV
-75 GTDLIQLLKSDQI
+75 GTNLSQLLKSDQI

-104 NFVWVGKD
+104 NFMWVGKD
-112 ENNAPLIKK
+112 ENNAPFIKK
-121 EISVSSLDEL
+121 EISVASLDEL
-131 SKPLKPNPQT
+131 SKPPKTQT
-141 ECDLVELFKSF
+141 ESDLIELFKSF
-152 FNYEAAPIT
+152 FNYEAAPIA
-161 NAKDFATHLSAP
+161 NAKDFATHLSP
-173 TKYLKDALIQ
+173 RTRYLKEALIQ
-183 YQEKAQV
+183 NQEKTQV

-198 EYLYEELSFEDFS
+198 AYLYEELSFEDFS

-230 FEKIN
+230 FEKIDLN
-235 LDNVRSSIPE
+235 NVRSFIPK

-250 REMADFLKKLDAI
+250 REMADFLKKLDEI
-263 KEIQWLLDEILSL
+263 KEIQWLLNEILSL
-276 INHVNMDSIIKDL
+276 INHVDMSSILKDL

-310 LREKKGVYYT
+310 LRESKGVYYT

-332 DSLLKTHFK
+332 DSLLKTRFK

-353 ENIKLLDFATGTGTF
+353 ENIKLLDFTTGTGTF

-428 PLKENDALQ
+428 PLKENDALK

-446 PSEIA
+446 PSETIA
-451 ADRGLQPI
+451 YRGLQPI
-459 FEKELKS
+459 FETELKS
-466 AQEIKKDEK
+466 AQEIKKDEN

-496 WEVRATYGIEPEFQT
+496 WEVKATYGIEPKFQT
-511 IEIERN
+511 IGIEKN
-517 VKLTDKIKKLLK
+517 VKLTDKIQTLLK
-529 NIQTQNEGDKSV
+529 NLQKQKESGGKE
-541 KNTNKDALKN
+541 ALKE
-551 LKKLHSKYKLQ
+551 LKNLHSKYKLQ
-562 KEKNPKWLL
+562 DEKNPKWLL

-630 RKKEETPQGA
+630 RKKEKTPQGA

-645 FNIMQ
+645 FDVMQ

-662 ATKQKILQKIYYYD
+662 TTKPKIRYYD
-676 VYGERAEKYDFLAQN
+676 VYGQRAEKYAFLAQH
-691 DLNSIEWLELAPR
+691 DINSIEWLELTPR
-704 EPFYLLI
+704 EPSYLLL
-711 PQKTS
+711 PLETP

-727 QDMFQVGS
+727 QEMFQVSSVGIV
-735 TGICSQRDHVVFHK
+735 TGRDRIFIANNT
-749 DKESLL
+749 ESLKEQVL
-755 KLLKDFS
+755 KYCNEFN
-762 TLEPSE
+762 EQ
-768 LRRIY
+768 Y
-773 NIKKDGRDWRLEYA
+773 
-787 IKDVKANANNLEEYI
+787 IKDI
-802 VSCQY
+802 HY
-807 RPFDF
+807 RPFDIRKV
-812 YYTYYTGKSKSF
+812 YYDTKKLERARENT
-824 IAYPRGE
+824 
-831 VFKHMLPPPTNPKTP
+831 FKHMLPPPTNPKTP
-846 NQTCKNVAL
+846 NQTRKNAAL
-855 NIARQSKM
+855 NTPRQLKNNDKSWTQCFISS
-863 HGEWRYVMA
+863 H
-872 HKELVDINLIA
+872 INDQGL
-883 SAGSMGVG
+883 SSGGNGAGV
-891 YNYPI
+891 NYPLY
-896 CQFNNPNYTEN
+896 QFRDPNYTEN

-919 YNHSFE
+919 YDHPFE
-925 PLEVLGYIYAL
+925 PLEILGYIYAL

-942 RKRYEEFLKA
+942 RKRYKDFLKA

-958 FTNNKDL
+958 FTKNKDL
-965 FRVLSLLGIELI
+965 FRALSLLGIELI

-983 QESLNHSFEKLKDA
+983 KESLNYSFEKLKDT
-997 TIGGSYYKEAHERN
+997 TIGESCYKDERN

-1017 SYNEPEQRLYINHSA
+1017 SHNEPEQRLYINHSA
-1032 YFRGVSEE
+1032 YFRGVSQE
-1040 IYNYM
+1040 IHDYR
-1045 IGGYGVLDKYLKSH
+1045 IGGYCVLDKYLKSH
-1059 KNESCNFDH
+1059 KNESCDFDH
-1068 VSNIIKVIARTIE
+1068 VTRIIKVIARTIE

-1096 KGNDSQALMQEILQN
+1096 KGNDSEALMQEILHN
-1111 PPPPPHL
+1111 PPPPP
-1118 IPISPL
+1118 P
-1124 SYRAKPKPS
+1124 
-1133 EILTLMPHS
+1133 
-1142 SAKKQAITIS
+1142 
-1152 IAEAEVQPSLY
+1152 
-1163 SVLPNLALICD
+1163 
-1174 RGSKV
+1174 
-1179 SPISNV
+1179 
-1185 FVTNMLCDLH
+1185 
-1195 VNGSG
+1195 
-1200 SYAFLLYR
+1200 
-1208 LE
+1208 

>member
-7 ESIKDLTPESN
+7 ESIRDLTPEKN
-18 ELTHRTFLQIL
+18 ELTHRLFLHNL
-29 LISLKDDFNT
+29 LDKLKNHFNK

-56 DFRVSY
+56 DFRVSF

-75 GTDLIQLLKSDQI
+75 GTDLNQLLKSKQI

-112 ENNAPLIKK
+112 EENKPLIKR
-121 EISVSSLDEL
+121 EISVASLDEL

-141 ECDLVELFKSF
+141 ERDLIGFFKGF

-173 TKYLKDALIQ
+173 TKYLKDALIT
-183 YQEKAQV
+183 YQKDTQV
-190 SSIFNNFK
+190 SSIFKNFK

-211 DALAQTLTYSLFLA
+211 DAFAQTLTYSLFLA

-235 LDNVRSSIPE
+235 LDNVRSSIPK

-250 REMADFLKKLDAI
+250 REMADFLKKLDEI
-263 KEIQWLLDEILSL
+263 EEIQWLLNEILSS
-276 INHVNMDSIIKDL
+276 INHVDMDSILKDL

-310 LREKKGVYYT
+310 LRESKGVYYT

-446 PSEIA
+446 PSEIVA
-451 ADRGLQPI
+451 YRGLNPI

-496 WEVRATYGIEPEFQT
+496 WEVKATYGIEPEFQT
-511 IEIERN
+511 IETKKN
-517 VKLTDKIKKLLK
+517 VKLTDEIQTLLK
-529 NIQTQNEGDKSV
+529 NIQKQKESGS
-541 KNTNKDALKN
+541 KNALKALKN
-551 LKKLHSKYKLQ
+551 FRSKYKLQ

-618 DELYILNLHGNA
+618 DELYILNLHGNT
-630 RKKEETPQGA
+630 RKKEKTPQGA

-662 ATKQKILQKIYYYD
+662 TTKQKIFYYD
-676 VYGERAEKYDFLAQN
+676 VYGERAEKYAFLAQN
-691 DLNSIEWLELAPR
+691 DLNSINWLELAPR

-711 PQKTS
+711 PQKTP
-716 LLDEY
+716 LLEEY

-727 QDMFQVGS
+727 QDMFQVGG
-735 TGICSQRDHVVFHK
+735 TGICSKKDHVVFHK

-768 LRRIY
+768 LRRKYDIG
-773 NIKKDGRDWRLEYA
+773 DDSRDWRLEYA

-831 VFKHMLPPPTNPKTP
+831 VFKHMLPPPPPQQNPKTP
-846 NQTCKNVAL
+846 NQTRKNVAL
-855 NIARQSKM
+855 ITSRRFCQSQK
-863 HGEWRYVMA
+863 
-872 HKELVDINLIA
+872 
-883 SAGSMGVG
+883 SGVG
-891 YNYPI
+891 FVSNKISDLRTWTCPGMEGGDYVNPLYHS
-896 CQFNNPNYTEN
+896 PNYTEN

-942 RKRYEEFLKA
+942 RKRYEDFLKA

-965 FRVLSLLGIELI
+965 FRALSLLGIELI

-983 QESLNHSFEKLKDA
+983 QESLNYSFEKLKDA
-997 TIGGSYYKEAHERN
+997 TIGESCYKEEHDRN

-1017 SYNEPEQRLYINHSA
+1017 SHNEPEKRLYINHSA
-1032 YFRGVSEE
+1032 YFRGVSKE
-1040 IYNYM
+1040 IHDYM

-1059 KNESCNFDH
+1059 KNEPCVFDH

-1087 FLTSDLPHL
+1087 FLTSDLPNL
-1096 KGNDSQALMQEILQN
+1096 KGNDSKALIQEILQN
-1111 PPPPPHL
+1111 PPPPP
-1118 IPISPL
+1118 I
-1124 SYRAKPKPS
+1124 
-1133 EILTLMPHS
+1133 
-1142 SAKKQAITIS
+1142 
-1152 IAEAEVQPSLY
+1152 
-1163 SVLPNLALICD
+1163 
-1174 RGSKV
+1174 
-1179 SPISNV
+1179 
-1185 FVTNMLCDLH
+1185 
-1195 VNGSG
+1195 
-1200 SYAFLLYR
+1200 
-1208 LE
+1208 

>member
-18 ELTHRTFLQIL
+18 EPTHRRFLHNL
-29 LISLKDDFNT
+29 LDSLKDHFNK
-39 EFKIEHEPKKDK
+39 EFKIEHEPKRER
-51 QGGQP
+51 GSQP
-56 DFRVSY
+56 DFRISY

-75 GTDLIQLLKSDQI
+75 GTDLNQLLKSDQI

-112 ENNAPLIKK
+112 EENKPSIKRK
-121 EISVSSLDEL
+121 ISIASLDEL
-131 SKPLKPNPQT
+131 SKPLKPKPQT
-141 ECDLVELFKSF
+141 EHDLIEFFRGF
-152 FNYEAAPIT
+152 FNHEAAPIT
-161 NAKDFATHLSAP
+161 NAKDFATHLSTP
-173 TKYLKDALIQ
+173 TRYLKDALIA
-183 YQEKAQV
+183 YQKDDQV
-190 SSIFNNFK
+190 SSIFKNFK

-211 DALAQTLTYSLFLA
+211 DAFAQTLTYSLFLA

-230 FEKIN
+230 FEKIDFN
-235 LDNVRSSIPE
+235 NVRSSIPK

-250 REMADFLKKLDAI
+250 REMADFLKRLDAI
-263 KEIQWLLDEILSL
+263 KEIQWLLNEILSL
-276 INHVNMDSIIKDL
+276 INHVDMDSIIKDL

-368 LLEAFRKALET
+368 LLEAFRKALEV

-428 PLKENDALQ
+428 PLKENDALK

-446 PSEIA
+446 PSEIIA
-451 ADRGLQPI
+451 YRGLSPI
-459 FEKELKS
+459 FEKELS
-466 AQEIKKDEK
+466 NAQEIKKNEK

-489 SNEGLFE
+489 ENKGLFE
-496 WEVRATYGIEPEFQT
+496 WEVKATYGIEPEFQT
-511 IEIERN
+511 IEIEKN
-517 VKLTDKIKKLLK
+517 VKLTDKIQTLLK
-529 NIQTQNEGDKSV
+529 NVQKQKESGS
-541 KNTNKDALKN
+541 KNALKE
-551 LKKLHSKYKLQ
+551 LKNLHSKYKLQ

-610 RRSLLECY
+610 RSSLLECY

-650 GVSINLFVKKAQ
+650 GVSINLFVKKVQ
-662 ATKQKILQKIYYYD
+662 TTKPKICYYD
-676 VYGERAEKYDFLAQN
+676 VYGERAEKYAFLAQN
-691 DLNSIEWLELAPR
+691 DLNSIEWLEIAPR

-711 PQKTS
+711 PQKTP
-716 LLDEY
+716 LLEEY

-727 QDMFQVGS
+727 QEMFQVGS

-773 NIKKDGRDWRLEYA
+773 KINKDGRDWRLEYA

-831 VFKHMLPPPTNPKTP
+831 VFKHMLPPPPQ
-846 NQTCKNVAL
+846 QTLK
-855 NIARQSKM
+855 
-863 HGEWRYVMA
+863 H
-872 HKELVDINLIA
+872 
-883 SAGSMGVG
+883 
-891 YNYPI
+891 PI
-896 CQFNNPNYTEN
+896 
-907 FTPEFRSFIDKH
+907 K
-919 YNHSFE
+919 
-925 PLEVLGYIYAL
+925 
-936 LYSPNY
+936 
-942 RKRYEEFLKA
+942 
-952 DYPKIL
+952 
-958 FTNNKDL
+958 
-965 FRVLSLLGIELI
+965 
-977 GLHVLN
+977 
-983 QESLNHSFEKLKDA
+983 
-997 TIGGSYYKEAHERN
+997 
-1011 PIIKKP
+1011 
-1017 SYNEPEQRLYINHSA
+1017 
-1032 YFRGVSEE
+1032 
-1040 IYNYM
+1040 
-1045 IGGYGVLDKYLKSH
+1045 
-1059 KNESCNFDH
+1059 
-1068 VSNIIKVIARTIE
+1068 
-1081 IQKTLG
+1081 
-1087 FLTSDLPHL
+1087 
-1096 KGNDSQALMQEILQN
+1096 
-1111 PPPPPHL
+1111 
-1118 IPISPL
+1118 
-1124 SYRAKPKPS
+1124 RAKMS
-1133 EILTLMPHS
+1133 
-1142 SAKKQAITIS
+1142 
-1152 IAEAEVQPSLY
+1152 
-1163 SVLPNLALICD
+1163 
-1174 RGSKV
+1174 R
-1179 SPISNV
+1179 
-1185 FVTNMLCDLH
+1185 
-1195 VNGSG
+1195 
-1200 SYAFLLYR
+1200 
-1208 LE
+1208 

>member
-18 ELTHRTFLQIL
+18 EHTHRRPLENL
-29 LISLKDDFNT
+29 LDSLKDHFNK
-39 EFKIEHEPKKDK
+39 EFKIEHEPKRER
-51 QGGQP
+51 GSQP
-56 DFRVSY
+56 DFRVSF
-62 QGLNIGYIENKRV
+62 QGLNIGYIENKKV
-75 GTDLIQLLKSDQI
+75 GTDLNQLLKNDQV

-112 ENNAPLIKK
+112 EENKPLIKR
-121 EISVSSLDEL
+121 EISIASLDEPP
-131 SKPLKPNPQT
+131 KPPKPNPQT
-141 ECDLVELFKSF
+141 AERDLIELFRGF
-152 FNYEAAPIT
+152 FNHEAAPIT
-161 NAKDFATHLSAP
+161 NAKDFATRLSAP

-183 YQEKAQV
+183 YQKDDQV
-190 SSIFNNFK
+190 SSIFKNFK

-211 DALAQTLTYSLFLA
+211 DAFAQTLTYSLFIA

-235 LDNVRSSIPE
+235 LDNVRSSIPK

-263 KEIQWLLDEILSL
+263 KEIQWLLKEILSS
-276 INHVNMDSIIKDL
+276 INHVDIDSIIKDL

-320 PDSVV
+320 PDPVV

-332 DSLLKTHFK
+332 DSLLKTRFK

-379 RKTSDGGT
+379 RKTSDGGI

-446 PSEIA
+446 PSEIVA
-451 ADRGLQPI
+451 YRGLQPI

-496 WEVRATYGIEPEFQT
+496 WEVKATYGIEPEFQT
-511 IEIERN
+511 IETKKN
-517 VKLTDKIKKLLK
+517 VKLADEIQTLLN
-529 NIQTQNEGDKSV
+529 NIQKQKESGS
-541 KNTNKDALKN
+541 KDALKE
-551 LKKLHSKYKLQ
+551 LKSLHSKYKLQ

-662 ATKQKILQKIYYYD
+662 TTKQKIHYYD
-676 VYGERAEKYDFLAQN
+676 VYGQRAEKYTFLAQN
-691 DLNSIEWLELAPR
+691 DLNSIEWLEIAPR

-711 PQKTS
+711 PQKTP
-716 LLDEY
+716 LLEEY

-727 QDMFQVGS
+727 QDMFQVGG
-735 TGICSQRDHVVFHK
+735 TGICSKRDHVVFHK

-768 LRRIY
+768 LRRKYDIG
-773 NIKKDGRDWRLEYA
+773 DDSRDWRLNNA
-787 IKDVKANANNLEEYI
+787 IKEVKTNIKRLEEYI

-831 VFKHMLPPPTNPKTP
+831 VFKHMLPPPPNKT
-846 NQTCKNVAL
+846 
-855 NIARQSKM
+855 
-863 HGEWRYVMA
+863 
-872 HKELVDINLIA
+872 
-883 SAGSMGVG
+883 
-891 YNYPI
+891 
-896 CQFNNPNYTEN
+896 
-907 FTPEFRSFIDKH
+907 
-919 YNHSFE
+919 
-925 PLEVLGYIYAL
+925 
-936 LYSPNY
+936 
-942 RKRYEEFLKA
+942 
-952 DYPKIL
+952 
-958 FTNNKDL
+958 
-965 FRVLSLLGIELI
+965 
-977 GLHVLN
+977 
-983 QESLNHSFEKLKDA
+983 
-997 TIGGSYYKEAHERN
+997 
-1011 PIIKKP
+1011 
-1017 SYNEPEQRLYINHSA
+1017 
-1032 YFRGVSEE
+1032 
-1040 IYNYM
+1040 
-1045 IGGYGVLDKYLKSH
+1045 
-1059 KNESCNFDH
+1059 
-1068 VSNIIKVIARTIE
+1068 
-1081 IQKTLG
+1081 
-1087 FLTSDLPHL
+1087 
-1096 KGNDSQALMQEILQN
+1096 
-1111 PPPPPHL
+1111 
-1118 IPISPL
+1118 
-1124 SYRAKPKPS
+1124 
-1133 EILTLMPHS
+1133 
-1142 SAKKQAITIS
+1142 
-1152 IAEAEVQPSLY
+1152 
-1163 SVLPNLALICD
+1163 
-1174 RGSKV
+1174 
-1179 SPISNV
+1179 
-1185 FVTNMLCDLH
+1185 
-1195 VNGSG
+1195 
-1200 SYAFLLYR
+1200 
-1208 LE
+1208 

>member
-7 ESIKDLTPESN
+7 ESIKDLTPEKN
-18 ELTHRTFLQIL
+18 ELTHRAFLQNL
-29 LISLKDDFNT
+29 LKGLKDHFNK
-39 EFKIEHEPKKDK
+39 EFEIEHEPKKDK

-56 DFRVSY
+56 DFRISY

-75 GTDLIQLLKSDQI
+75 GTDLNRLLKNKQI

-104 NFVWVGKD
+104 NFMWVGKD
-112 ENNAPLIKK
+112 ENNEPLIKR
-121 EISVSSLDEL
+121 EISIANLDEL
-131 SKPLKPNPQT
+131 SKPPKPNSQT
-141 ECDLVELFKSF
+141 ECDLIELFKSF
-152 FNYEAAPIT
+152 FNHEAAPIT
-161 NAKDFATHLSAP
+161 NAKDFANALSAP
-173 TKYLKDALIQ
+173 TKYLKDALIT
-183 YQEKAQV
+183 YQKDDQV

-211 DALAQTLTYSLFLA
+211 DAFAQTLTYSLFLA

-230 FEKIN
+230 FEKIDLN
-235 LDNVRSSIPE
+235 NVRSSIPE

-250 REMADFLKKLDAI
+250 REMADFLKRLDSI
-263 KEIQWLLDEILSL
+263 KEIQWLLNEILSL
-276 INHVNMDSIIKDL
+276 INHVDMDSIIKDL

-320 PDSVV
+320 PDPVV

-379 RKTSDGGT
+379 RKTSDGGI

-410 YAIAHLNLSQAFK
+410 YAIAHLNISQAFK

-428 PLKENDALQ
+428 PLKENDALK

-446 PSEIA
+446 PSEIVA
-451 ADRGLQPI
+451 YRGLNPI
-459 FEKELKS
+459 FETELKS
-466 AQEIKKDEK
+466 TQEIKKNEN

-496 WEVRATYGIEPEFQT
+496 WEVKATYGIEPEFQT
-511 IEIERN
+511 IEIEKN
-517 VKLTDKIKKLLK
+517 VKLTDKIQTLLK
-529 NIQTQNEGDKSV
+529 NIQKQKESGS
-541 KNTNKDALKN
+541 KNALKE
-551 LKKLHSKYKLQ
+551 LKSLHSKYKLQ

-662 ATKQKILQKIYYYD
+662 ATKPKIHYYD
-676 VYGERAEKYDFLAQN
+676 VYGERAEKYAFLAQN
-691 DLNSIEWLELAPR
+691 DLSSIEWLELAPR
-704 EPFYLLI
+704 EPFYLLL
-711 PQKTS
+711 PLKTP
-716 LLDEY
+716 LLEEY

-727 QDMFQVGS
+727 QDMFQIGS

-768 LRRIY
+768 LRRKYDIG
-773 NIKKDGRDWRLEYA
+773 DDSRDWRLNNA
-787 IKDVKANANNLEEYI
+787 IKEVKTNIKRLEEYI

-807 RPFDF
+807 RPFD
-812 YYTYYTGKSKSF
+812 YRWTYYTPNSRTF
-824 IAYPRGE
+824 LAYPVYD
-831 VFKHMLPPPTNPKTP
+831 VFKHMLPPPTTNPKTP
-846 NQTCKNVAL
+846 NQTRKNVAL
-855 NIARQSKM
+855 NTPRQLKNNDKS
-863 HGEWRYVMA
+863 WTQCFISSS
-872 HKELVDINLIA
+872 INDQGL
-883 SAGSMGVG
+883 SSGGNGAGV
-891 YNYPI
+891 NYPLY
-896 CQFNNPNYTEN
+896 QFKHPNYTEN
-907 FTPEFRSFIDKH
+907 FTPEFRSFIDNH

-936 LYSPNY
+936 LYSPHY
-942 RKRYEEFLKA
+942 RKRYEDFLKA

-965 FRVLSLLGIELI
+965 FRALSLLGIELI

-983 QESLNHSFEKLKDA
+983 KESLNYSFNKLKDA
-997 TIGGSYYKEAHERN
+997 TIGESCYKEVHERN
-1011 PIIKKP
+1011 PIISKKP
-1017 SYNEPEQRLYINHSA
+1017 SHNEPEKRLYINHSA
-1032 YFRGVSEE
+1032 YFRGVSEK
-1040 IYNYM
+1040 IYHYM

-1059 KNESCNFDH
+1059 KNEPCNFDH
-1068 VSNIIKVIARTIE
+1068 VTNIIRVIARTIE

-1096 KGNDSQALMQEILQN
+1096 KGNNSKALMQEILQN

-1118 IPISPL
+1118 MPISPL
-1124 SYRAKPKPS
+1124 SYRAKPKPL

-1142 SAKKQAITIS
+1142 SAKKQAITTS
-1152 IAEAEVQPSLY
+1152 TAEAEVQPSPY
-1163 SVLPNLALICD
+1163 SVLPNLALVCD

>member
-7 ESIKDLTPESN
+7 ESIKDLTPEKN
-18 ELTHRTFLQIL
+18 ELTHRLFLHNL
-29 LISLKDDFNT
+29 LDQLKNHFNK
-39 EFKIEHEPKKDK
+39 EFKIEHEPERK
-51 QGGQP
+51 QGSQP
-56 DFRVSY
+56 DFRVSF
-62 QGLNIGYIENKRV
+62 QGLNIGYIENKKV
-75 GTDLIQLLKSDQI
+75 GINLSQLLKSDQI

-104 NFVWVGKD
+104 NFMWVGKD
-112 ENNAPLIKK
+112 ENNEPSIKR
-121 EISVSSLDEL
+121 EISIASLDEL
-131 SKPLKPNPQT
+131 SKSLKPKPQT
-141 ECDLVELFKSF
+141 ERDLIELFRGF
-152 FNYEAAPIT
+152 FNHEAAPIT
-161 NAKDFATHLSAP
+161 NAKDFANALSAP
-173 TKYLKDALIQ
+173 TRYLKDALIQ
-183 YQEKAQV
+183 YQKDMQVSSIKDEQV
-190 SSIFNNFK
+190 SSIFKNFK

-211 DALAQTLTYSLFLA
+211 DAFAQTLTYSLFIA

-230 FEKIN
+230 FEKIDLN
-235 LDNVRSSIPE
+235 NVRSSIPK

-263 KEIQWLLDEILSL
+263 KEIQWLLNEILSL
-276 INHVNMDSIIKDL
+276 INHVDMGSIIKDL

-320 PDSVV
+320 PDPVV

-353 ENIKLLDFATGTGTF
+353 KNIKLLDFATGTGTF

-379 RKTSDGGT
+379 RKTSDGGI

-428 PLKENDALQ
+428 PLKENDALK

-446 PSEIA
+446 PSEIIA
-451 ADRGLQPI
+451 YRGLNPI
-459 FEKELKS
+459 FEKELS
-466 AQEIKKDEK
+466 NAQEIKKNEN

-496 WEVRATYGIEPEFQT
+496 WEVKATYGIEPEFQT
-511 IEIERN
+511 IEIEKN
-517 VKLTDKIKKLLK
+517 VKLTDKIQTLLK
-529 NIQTQNEGDKSV
+529 NIQTQKESSS
-541 KNTNKDALKN
+541 KNALKA
-551 LKKLHSKYKLQ
+551 LKSLHSKYKLQ

-662 ATKQKILQKIYYYD
+662 ATKPKICYYD
-676 VYGERAEKYDFLAQN
+676 VYGERAEKYAFLAQN
-691 DLNSIEWLELAPR
+691 DLDSIEWLELAPR

-711 PQKTS
+711 PQKTP
-716 LLDEY
+716 LLEEY

-727 QDMFQVGS
+727 QDMFQISSVGIV
-735 TGICSQRDHVVFHK
+735 TGK
-749 DKESLL
+749 DRIFIANNTESLKEQVL
-755 KLLKDFS
+755 KYCNEFNEQCVKD
-762 TLEPSE
+762 
-768 LRRIY
+768 IH
-773 NIKKDGRDWRLEYA
+773 
-787 IKDVKANANNLEEYI
+787 
-802 VSCQY
+802 Y
-807 RPFDF
+807 RPFDIRKI
-812 YYTYYTGKSKSF
+812 YYDTKKLERARENT
-824 IAYPRGE
+824 
-831 VFKHMLPPPTNPKTP
+831 FKHMLPPPTNPKAP
-846 NQTCKNVAL
+846 NQTRKNVAL
-855 NIARQSKM
+855 NTPRQLKNNDKS
-863 HGEWRYVMA
+863 WTQCFISSS
-872 HKELVDINLIA
+872 INDQGL
-883 SAGSMGVG
+883 SSGGNGAGV
-891 YNYPI
+891 NYPLY
-896 CQFNNPNYTEN
+896 QFKHPNYTEN

-919 YNHSFE
+919 YSHHFE

-936 LYSPNY
+936 LYSPHY
-942 RKRYEEFLKA
+942 RKRYEDFLKA

-965 FRVLSLLGIELI
+965 FRALSLLGIELI

-983 QESLNHSFEKLKDA
+983 KESLNHSFNKLKDA
-997 TIGGSYYKEAHERN
+997 TIGESYYSPSNKLTEAHDRN

-1017 SYNEPEQRLYINHSA
+1017 SHKKPEQRLYINHSA
-1032 YFRGVSEE
+1032 YFKGVSEE
-1040 IYNYM
+1040 IYDYM
-1045 IGGYGVLDKYLKSH
+1045 IGGYSVLDKYLKSH
-1059 KNESCNFDH
+1059 KNEPCDFDH
-1068 VSNIIKVIARTIE
+1068 VTNIIKVIARTIE

-1096 KGNDSQALMQEILQN
+1096 KGNDSKALMQEILQN

-1118 IPISPL
+1118 MPISPL

-1142 SAKKQAITIS
+1142 SAKKRATTIS
-1152 IAEAEVQPSLY
+1152 TAEAEVQPSLY
-1163 SVLPNLALICD
+1163 SVLSNLALICD

-1185 FVTNMLCDLH
+1185 FVTGMLCDLH
-1195 VNGSG
+1195 LNGSG

-1208 LE
+1208 LK

>member
-7 ESIKDLTPESN
+7 EGIKDLTPEKN
-18 ELTHRTFLQIL
+18 ELTHRPFLHNL
-29 LISLKDDFNT
+29 LDKLKNHFNK
-39 EFKIEHEPKKDK
+39 EFKIEHEPKRE
-51 QGGQP
+51 QRSQP
-56 DFRVSY
+56 DFRVSF
-62 QGLNIGYIENKRV
+62 QGLNIGYIENKKV
-75 GTDLIQLLKSDQI
+75 GFDLNQLLEEKQI

-97 LMLTDYL
+97 LMLTNYL
-104 NFVWVGKD
+104 DFVWVGKD
-112 ENNAPLIKK
+112 ENNEPLIKRK
-121 EISVSSLDEL
+121 ISVASLDEL
-131 SKPLKPNPQT
+131 SKPIKPNPQT
-141 ECDLVELFKSF
+141 ERDLIGFFKGF

-161 NAKDFATHLSAP
+161 NAKDFATHLSTP

-183 YQEKAQV
+183 YQKDTQV
-190 SSIFNNFK
+190 SSIFKNFK

-211 DALAQTLTYSLFLA
+211 DAFAQTLTYSLFLA

-230 FEKIN
+230 FEKIDFN
-235 LDNVRSSIPE
+235 NVRSSIPK

-250 REMADFLKKLDAI
+250 REMADFLKRLDNI
-263 KEIQWLLDEILSL
+263 KEIQWLLNEILSL
-276 INHVNMDSIIKDL
+276 INHVDMGSVIKDL

-332 DSLLKTHFK
+332 DSLLKAHFK

-368 LLEAFRKALET
+368 LLEAFRKALEV

-446 PSEIA
+446 PSEIVA
-451 ADRGLQPI
+451 YRGLSPI
-459 FEKELKS
+459 FEKELS
-466 AQEIKKDEK
+466 NAQEIKKNEN
-475 ILIITGNP
+475 ILIVTGNP

-489 SNEGLFE
+489 ENKGLFE
-496 WEVRATYGIEPEFQT
+496 WEVKATYGIEPEFQT

-517 VKLTDKIKKLLK
+517 IKLTDKIQTLLK
-529 NIQTQNEGDKSV
+529 NIQTQKESGS
-541 KNTNKDALKN
+541 KNALKE
-551 LKKLHSKYKLQ
+551 LKNLHSKYKLQ
-562 KEKNPKWLL
+562 DERNPKWLL

-585 ESLGHGLFGFIS
+585 KSLGHGLFGFIS

-662 ATKQKILQKIYYYD
+662 ATKPKICYYD
-676 VYGERAEKYDFLAQN
+676 VYGERAEKYAFLAQN
-691 DLNSIEWLELAPR
+691 DLNSIEWLEIAPR

-711 PQKTS
+711 PQKTP
-716 LLDEY
+716 LLEEY

-787 IKDVKANANNLEEYI
+787 IKDVKTNIKRLEEYI

-807 RPFDF
+807 RPFD
-812 YYTYYTGKSKSF
+812 YRWTYYTPNSRTF
-824 IAYPRGE
+824 LAYPVYD
-831 VFKHMLPPPTNPKTP
+831 VFKHMLPPPP
-846 NQTCKNVAL
+846 N
-855 NIARQSKM
+855 
-863 HGEWRYVMA
+863 
-872 HKELVDINLIA
+872 
-883 SAGSMGVG
+883 
-891 YNYPI
+891 
-896 CQFNNPNYTEN
+896 
-907 FTPEFRSFIDKH
+907 
-919 YNHSFE
+919 
-925 PLEVLGYIYAL
+925 
-936 LYSPNY
+936 
-942 RKRYEEFLKA
+942 
-952 DYPKIL
+952 
-958 FTNNKDL
+958 
-965 FRVLSLLGIELI
+965 
-977 GLHVLN
+977 
-983 QESLNHSFEKLKDA
+983 
-997 TIGGSYYKEAHERN
+997 
-1011 PIIKKP
+1011 KP
-1017 SYNEPEQRLYINHSA
+1017 
-1032 YFRGVSEE
+1032 
-1040 IYNYM
+1040 
-1045 IGGYGVLDKYLKSH
+1045 
-1059 KNESCNFDH
+1059 
-1068 VSNIIKVIARTIE
+1068 
-1081 IQKTLG
+1081 
-1087 FLTSDLPHL
+1087 
-1096 KGNDSQALMQEILQN
+1096 
-1111 PPPPPHL
+1111 
-1118 IPISPL
+1118 
-1124 SYRAKPKPS
+1124 
-1133 EILTLMPHS
+1133 
-1142 SAKKQAITIS
+1142 
-1152 IAEAEVQPSLY
+1152 
-1163 SVLPNLALICD
+1163 
-1174 RGSKV
+1174 
-1179 SPISNV
+1179 
-1185 FVTNMLCDLH
+1185 
-1195 VNGSG
+1195 
-1200 SYAFLLYR
+1200 
-1208 LE
+1208 

>member
-7 ESIKDLTPESN
+7 ESIKGITDKKN
-18 ELTHRTFLQIL
+18 ELTHRHSLYNL
-29 LISLKDDFNT
+29 LEGLKDHFNK
-39 EFKIEHEPKKDK
+39 EYKIEHEPERE
-51 QGGQP
+51 QGSQP
-56 DFRVSY
+56 DFRVSL
-62 QGLNIGYIENKRV
+62 QGLSIGYIENKKV
-75 GTDLIQLLKSDQI
+75 GTNLREQLEKPQI

-104 NFVWVGKD
+104 NFMWVGKD
-112 ENNAPLIKK
+112 ENNAPFIKK
-121 EISVSSLDEL
+121 EISIASLDEL
-131 SKPLKPNPQT
+131 SKLLKPNPQT
-141 ECDLVELFKSF
+141 ENDLIELFKSF
-152 FNYEAAPIT
+152 FNHEATPIA
-161 NAKDFATHLSAP
+161 NAKDFATHLSP
-173 TKYLKDALIQ
+173 RTKYLKDALIQ
-183 YQEKAQV
+183 NQEKTQV

-198 EYLYEELSFEDFS
+198 AYLYEELSFEDFS

-230 FEKIN
+230 FEKIDLN
-235 LDNVRSSIPE
+235 NVRSFIPK

-250 REMADFLKKLDAI
+250 REMADFLKKLDEI
-263 KEIQWLLDEILSL
+263 QDIQWLLNEILSL
-276 INHVNMDSIIKDL
+276 INHVDMGSILKDL

-310 LREKKGVYYT
+310 LRESKGVYYT

-325 KFIINAL
+325 EFIINAL

-428 PLKENDALQ
+428 PLKEDDALK

-446 PSEIA
+446 PSETIA
-451 ADRGLQPI
+451 YRGLQPI
-459 FEKELKS
+459 FETELKS
-466 AQEIKKDEK
+466 AQEIKKDEN

-496 WEVRATYGIEPEFQT
+496 WEVKATYGIEPEFQT
-511 IEIERN
+511 IEVEKN
-517 VKLTDKIKKLLK
+517 VKLTDKIKTLLNSVQIQKQSGSKNALKELK
-529 NIQTQNEGDKSV
+529 N
-541 KNTNKDALKN
+541 
-551 LKKLHSKYKLQ
+551 LHSKYKLQ

-630 RKKEETPQGA
+630 RKKEKTPQGA

-662 ATKQKILQKIYYYD
+662 ITKPKIHYYD
-676 VYGERAEKYDFLAQN
+676 VYGQRAGKYDFLAQH
-691 DLNSIEWLELAPR
+691 DLNSIEWLELTPR
-704 EPFYLLI
+704 APFYLLL
-711 PQKTS
+711 PLKTR

-727 QDMFQVGS
+727 QDMFQVGG
-735 TGICSQRDHVVFHK
+735 TGICSKKDHVVFHK

-768 LRRIY
+768 LRRKYDIG
-773 NIKKDGRDWRLEYA
+773 DDSRDWRLEYA
-787 IKDVKANANNLEEYI
+787 IREVKTNIKRLEEYI
-802 VSCQY
+802 VLCQY
-807 RPFDF
+807 RPFD
-812 YYTYYTGKSKSF
+812 YRWTYYTPNSRTF
-824 IAYPRGE
+824 LAYPVYD
-831 VFKHMLPPPTNPKTP
+831 VFKHMLPPPPQ
-846 NQTCKNVAL
+846 QTLK
-855 NIARQSKM
+855 
-863 HGEWRYVMA
+863 H
-872 HKELVDINLIA
+872 
-883 SAGSMGVG
+883 
-891 YNYPI
+891 PI
-896 CQFNNPNYTEN
+896 
-907 FTPEFRSFIDKH
+907 K
-919 YNHSFE
+919 
-925 PLEVLGYIYAL
+925 
-936 LYSPNY
+936 
-942 RKRYEEFLKA
+942 
-952 DYPKIL
+952 
-958 FTNNKDL
+958 
-965 FRVLSLLGIELI
+965 
-977 GLHVLN
+977 
-983 QESLNHSFEKLKDA
+983 
-997 TIGGSYYKEAHERN
+997 
-1011 PIIKKP
+1011 
-1017 SYNEPEQRLYINHSA
+1017 
-1032 YFRGVSEE
+1032 
-1040 IYNYM
+1040 
-1045 IGGYGVLDKYLKSH
+1045 
-1059 KNESCNFDH
+1059 
-1068 VSNIIKVIARTIE
+1068 
-1081 IQKTLG
+1081 
-1087 FLTSDLPHL
+1087 
-1096 KGNDSQALMQEILQN
+1096 
-1111 PPPPPHL
+1111 
-1118 IPISPL
+1118 
-1124 SYRAKPKPS
+1124 RAK
-1133 EILTLMPHS
+1133 MP
-1142 SAKKQAITIS
+1142 
-1152 IAEAEVQPSLY
+1152 
-1163 SVLPNLALICD
+1163 
-1174 RGSKV
+1174 R
-1179 SPISNV
+1179 
-1185 FVTNMLCDLH
+1185 
-1195 VNGSG
+1195 
-1200 SYAFLLYR
+1200 
-1208 LE
+1208 

>member
-7 ESIKDLTPESN
+7 ESIKDLTTEKN
-18 ELTHRTFLQIL
+18 ELTHRLSLYNL
-29 LISLKDDFNT
+29 LNRLKDHFNK
-39 EFKIEHEPKKDK
+39 EFKIEHEPKRE
-51 QGGQP
+51 QGSQP
-56 DFRVSY
+56 DFRVSF
-62 QGLNIGYIENKRV
+62 QGLNIGYIENKKA
-75 GTDLIQLLKSDQI
+75 GIDLSQLLKSDQI
-88 LKYLELNPN
+88 RKYLELNPN

-104 NFVWVGKD
+104 NFMWVGKD

-121 EISVSSLDEL
+121 EISVASLDEL
-131 SKPLKPNPQT
+131 SKPLKPKPQT
-141 ECDLVELFKSF
+141 ERDLIELFKSF
-152 FNYEAAPIT
+152 FNHEAAPIT
-161 NAKDFATHLSAP
+161 NAKDFATHLSP
-173 TKYLKDALIQ
+173 RTRYLKDALIQ
-183 YQEKAQV
+183 NQEKMQV
-190 SSIFNNFK
+190 SSIFKNFR

-250 REMADFLKKLDAI
+250 REMADFLKKLDGI
-263 KEIQWLLDEILSL
+263 KEIQWLLNEILSS
-276 INHVNMDSIIKDL
+276 INHVDMDSILKDL

-310 LREKKGVYYT
+310 LRESKGVYYT

-368 LLEAFRKALET
+368 LLEAFREALEM
-379 RKTSDGGT
+379 RKTSDGGI

-428 PLKENDALQ
+428 PLKENDALK

-451 ADRGLQPI
+451 AYRGLNPI
-459 FEKELKS
+459 FETELLN
-466 AQEIKKDEK
+466 AQEIKKDEN

-496 WEVRATYGIEPEFQT
+496 WEVKATYGIEPEFQT
-511 IEIERN
+511 IETKKK
-517 VKLTDKIKKLLK
+517 VKLADEIKTLLK
-529 NIQTQNEGDKSV
+529 NFQTQKQGDKSV
-541 KNTNKDALKN
+541 KNTNKDALKS
-551 LKKLHSKYKLQ
+551 LKQIHSKYKLQ
-562 KEKNPKWLL
+562 DEKNPKWLL

-630 RKKEETPQGA
+630 RKKEKTPQGA
-640 KDENV
+640 DDENV
-645 FNIMQ
+645 FNIKQ

-662 ATKQKILQKIYYYD
+662 TTKQKIHYYD
-676 VYGERAEKYDFLAQN
+676 VYGQRAEKYAFLAQN
-691 DLNSIEWLELAPR
+691 DLNSIEWLELTPR
-704 EPFYLLI
+704 EPFCLLL
-711 PQKTS
+711 PLKTP

-727 QDMFQVGS
+727 KDMFQISSVGIV
-735 TGICSQRDHVVFHK
+735 TGRDRIFIANNT
-749 DKESLL
+749 ESLKEQVL
-755 KLLKDFS
+755 KYCNEFN
-762 TLEPSE
+762 EQC
-768 LRRIY
+768 
-773 NIKKDGRDWRLEYA
+773 
-787 IKDVKANANNLEEYI
+787 IKDI
-802 VSCQY
+802 HY
-807 RPFDF
+807 RPFDIRKV
-812 YYTYYTGKSKSF
+812 YYDTKKLERARENT
-824 IAYPRGE
+824 
-831 VFKHMLPPPTNPKTP
+831 FKHMLPPPTNPKTP
-846 NQTCKNVAL
+846 NQTRKNVAL
-855 NIARQSKM
+855 NTPRQLKNNDKSWM
-863 HGEWRYVMA
+863 QCFISSC
-872 HKELVDINLIA
+872 INDQGL
-883 SAGSMGVG
+883 SSGGNGAGV
-891 YNYPI
+891 NYPLY
-896 CQFNNPNYTEN
+896 QFRDPNYTEN

-925 PLEVLGYIYAL
+925 PLEILGYIYAL

-942 RKRYEEFLKA
+942 RKRYEGFLKI

-958 FTNNKDL
+958 FTENKDL
-965 FRVLSLLGIELI
+965 FMVLSLLGIELI

-983 QESLNHSFEKLKDA
+983 QESLNYSFEKLKDA
-997 TIGGSYYKEAHERN
+997 TIGESGYIEAHERN
-1011 PIIKKP
+1011 SIIKKP
-1017 SYNEPEQRLYINHSA
+1017 SHNEQRLYINHST
-1032 YFRGVSEE
+1032 YFSGVSQE
-1040 IYNYM
+1040 IYDYR
-1045 IGGYGVLDKYLKSH
+1045 IGGYCVLDKYLKSH
-1059 KNESCNFDH
+1059 KNESRKFDH
-1068 VSNIIKVIARTIE
+1068 VTRIIKVIARTIE

-1096 KGNDSQALMQEILQN
+1096 KGNDSEALVQEILHN
-1111 PPPPPHL
+1111 PPPPPFNTN
-1118 IPISPL
+1118 I
-1124 SYRAKPKPS
+1124 
-1133 EILTLMPHS
+1133 
-1142 SAKKQAITIS
+1142 
-1152 IAEAEVQPSLY
+1152 
-1163 SVLPNLALICD
+1163 ALILSRQAKAIGD
-1174 RGSKV
+1174 LDFDAVFISKEASDLNIHYGGGGS
-1179 SPISNV
+1179 V
-1185 FVTNMLCDLH
+1185 FSLFCLV
-1195 VNGSG
+1195 
-1200 SYAFLLYR
+1200 
-1208 LE
+1208 

>member
-7 ESIKDLTPESN
+7 EGIKDLTPESN
-18 ELTHRTFLQIL
+18 ELTHRAFLQIL
-29 LISLKDDFNT
+29 LKGLKDNFNK
-39 EFKIEHEPKKDK
+39 EFKIEHEPNRDK

-62 QGLNIGYIENKRV
+62 QGLNIGYIENKKV
-75 GTDLIQLLKSDQI
+75 GTNLNQLLKSDQI

-112 ENNAPLIKK
+112 EENKPLIKR
-121 EISVSSLDEL
+121 EISISSLEEL
-131 SKPLKPNPQT
+131 SKPPNPQT
-141 ECDLVELFKSF
+141 ERDLIELFRGF
-152 FNYEAAPIT
+152 FNHEAAPIT
-161 NAKDFATHLSAP
+161 NAKDFANALSAP
-173 TKYLKDALIQ
+173 TRYLKDALIQ
-183 YQEKAQV
+183 YQKDDQV
-190 SSIFNNFK
+190 SSIFKNFK

-211 DALAQTLTYSLFLA
+211 DAFAQTLTYSLFIA

-235 LDNVRSSIPE
+235 LDNVRSSIPK

-263 KEIQWLLDEILSL
+263 KEIQWLLNEILSL
-276 INHVNMDSIIKDL
+276 INHVDMGSIIKDL

-379 RKTSDGGT
+379 RKTSDGGI

-428 PLKENDALQ
+428 PLKENDALK

-446 PSEIA
+446 PSEIVA
-451 ADRGLQPI
+451 YRGLSPI
-459 FEKELKS
+459 FEKELS
-466 AQEIKKDEK
+466 NAQKIKKDEN

-489 SNEGLFE
+489 ENKGLFE

-511 IEIERN
+511 IEIEKN
-517 VKLTDKIKKLLK
+517 IKLTDKIQTLLSSVQIQKQSGSKNALKELK
-529 NIQTQNEGDKSV
+529 N
-541 KNTNKDALKN
+541 
-551 LKKLHSKYKLQ
+551 LHSKYKLQ

-585 ESLGHGLFGFIS
+585 KSLGHGLFGFIS

-650 GVSINLFVKKAQ
+650 GVSINLFVKKVQ
-662 ATKQKILQKIYYYD
+662 TTKQKIHYYD
-676 VYGERAEKYDFLAQN
+676 VYGQRAEKYAFLAQN

-704 EPFYLLI
+704 APFYLLL
-711 PQKTS
+711 PLKTP

-727 QDMFQVGS
+727 QEMFQISSVGIV
-735 TGICSQRDHVVFHK
+735 TGK
-749 DKESLL
+749 DRIFIANNTESLKEQVL
-755 KLLKDFS
+755 RYCNEFNEQCVKD
-762 TLEPSE
+762 
-768 LRRIY
+768 IH
-773 NIKKDGRDWRLEYA
+773 
-787 IKDVKANANNLEEYI
+787 
-802 VSCQY
+802 Y
-807 RPFDF
+807 RPFDIRKV
-812 YYTYYTGKSKSF
+812 YYDTKKLERARENT
-824 IAYPRGE
+824 
-831 VFKHMLPPPTNPKTP
+831 FKHMLPPPTNPKTP

-855 NIARQSKM
+855 ITSRRFCQSQK
-863 HGEWRYVMA
+863 
-872 HKELVDINLIA
+872 
-883 SAGSMGVG
+883 SGVG
-891 YNYPI
+891 FVSNKISDLRTWTCPGMEGGDYVNPLYH
-896 CQFNNPNYTEN
+896 NPNYTEN

-919 YNHSFE
+919 YSHHFE

-942 RKRYEEFLKA
+942 RKRYEDFLKA

-965 FRVLSLLGIELI
+965 FRALSLLGIELI

-997 TIGGSYYKEAHERN
+997 TIGESGYKEVHD
-1011 PIIKKP
+1011 PIISKKP

-1032 YFRGVSEE
+1032 YFRVSEE
-1040 IYNYM
+1040 IYDYR

-1059 KNESCNFDH
+1059 KDEPCDFDH
-1068 VSNIIKVIARTIE
+1068 VTNIIKVIARTIE

-1096 KGNDSQALMQEILQN
+1096 KGNDSEALMQEILQN

-1118 IPISPL
+1118 IPMSPL

-1142 SAKKQAITIS
+1142 SAKKRATTTS

-1185 FVTNMLCDLH
+1185 FVTGMLCDLH

-1208 LE
+1208 LTWQKPLINQLFTPFKRA

>member
-7 ESIKDLTPESN
+7 EGIKDLTPESN
-18 ELTHRTFLQIL
+18 ELTHRAFLQIL
-29 LISLKDDFNT
+29 LKGLKDNFNK
-39 EFKIEHEPKKDK
+39 EFKIEHEPNRDK

-56 DFRVSY
+56 DFRVSF
-62 QGLNIGYIENKRV
+62 QGLNIGYIENKRA
-75 GTDLIQLLKSDQI
+75 GTNLNQLLKSDQI

-104 NFVWVGKD
+104 KFVWVGKD

-121 EISVSSLDEL
+121 EISVASLDEL

-141 ECDLVELFKSF
+141 ERDLIELFKSF
-152 FNYEAAPIT
+152 FNYEAVPIT

-173 TKYLKDALIQ
+173 TKYLKDALIT
-183 YQEKAQV
+183 YQKDTQV
-190 SSIFNNFK
+190 SSIFKNFK

-211 DALAQTLTYSLFLA
+211 DAFAQTLTYSLFIA

-235 LDNVRSSIPE
+235 LDNVRSSIPK

-263 KEIQWLLDEILSL
+263 KEIQWLLNEILSL
-276 INHVNMDSIIKDL
+276 INHVDMDSILKDL

-332 DSLLKTHFK
+332 DSLLKTRFK

-368 LLEAFRKALET
+368 LLEAFRKALEV
-379 RKTSDGGT
+379 RKTSDGGI

-446 PSEIA
+446 PSEIVA
-451 ADRGLQPI
+451 YRGLSPI

-466 AQEIKKDEK
+466 AQEIKKDEN

-496 WEVRATYGIEPEFQT
+496 WEVKATYGIEPEFQT
-511 IEIERN
+511 IETKKN
-517 VKLTDKIKKLLK
+517 VKLTDEIKTLLK
-529 NIQTQNEGDKSV
+529 NIQTQKQGDKSV

-610 RRSLLECY
+610 RRSLLGCY

-662 ATKQKILQKIYYYD
+662 ATKQKIHYYD
-676 VYGERAEKYDFLAQN
+676 VYGERAEKYAFLAQN
-691 DLNSIEWLELAPR
+691 DLNSIEWLELTPR
-704 EPFYLLI
+704 GTSYLLL
-711 PQKTS
+711 PLKTP
-716 LLDEY
+716 LLEEY

-727 QDMFQVGS
+727 KEMFQVGS

-768 LRRIY
+768 LRRKYDIG
-773 NIKKDGRDWRLEYA
+773 DDSRDWRLEYA
-787 IKDVKANANNLEEYI
+787 IKDVKTNANNLEEYI
-802 VSCQY
+802 VLCQY
-807 RPFDF
+807 RPFD
-812 YYTYYTGKSKSF
+812 YRWTYYTGKSKSF
-824 IAYPRGE
+824 IAYPRGD
-831 VFKHMLPPPTNPKTP
+831 VFKHMLPPPQ
-846 NQTCKNVAL
+846 QT
-855 NIARQSKM
+855 
-863 HGEWRYVMA
+863 
-872 HKELVDINLIA
+872 
-883 SAGSMGVG
+883 
-891 YNYPI
+891 
-896 CQFNNPNYTEN
+896 
-907 FTPEFRSFIDKH
+907 
-919 YNHSFE
+919 
-925 PLEVLGYIYAL
+925 
-936 LYSPNY
+936 
-942 RKRYEEFLKA
+942 LK
-952 DYPKIL
+952 
-958 FTNNKDL
+958 
-965 FRVLSLLGIELI
+965 
-977 GLHVLN
+977 
-983 QESLNHSFEKLKDA
+983 
-997 TIGGSYYKEAHERN
+997 
-1011 PIIKKP
+1011 
-1017 SYNEPEQRLYINHSA
+1017 
-1032 YFRGVSEE
+1032 
-1040 IYNYM
+1040 
-1045 IGGYGVLDKYLKSH
+1045 
-1059 KNESCNFDH
+1059 
-1068 VSNIIKVIARTIE
+1068 
-1081 IQKTLG
+1081 
-1087 FLTSDLPHL
+1087 
-1096 KGNDSQALMQEILQN
+1096 
-1111 PPPPPHL
+1111 HL
-1118 IPISPL
+1118 IK
-1124 SYRAKPKPS
+1124 RAKMS
-1133 EILTLMPHS
+1133 H
-1142 SAKKQAITIS
+1142 
-1152 IAEAEVQPSLY
+1152 
-1163 SVLPNLALICD
+1163 
-1174 RGSKV
+1174 
-1179 SPISNV
+1179 
-1185 FVTNMLCDLH
+1185 
-1195 VNGSG
+1195 
-1200 SYAFLLYR
+1200 
-1208 LE
+1208 

>member
-18 ELTHRTFLQIL
+18 ELTHRAFLQIL
-29 LISLKDDFNT
+29 LKGLKDHFNK
-39 EFKIEHEPKKDK
+39 EFKIEHEPKRDK

-75 GTDLIQLLKSDQI
+75 GTDLNQLLKSEQI

-104 NFVWVGKD
+104 KFVWVGKD
-112 ENNAPLIKK
+112 EENKPSIKRK
-121 EISVSSLDEL
+121 ISIASPEEL
-131 SKPLKPNPQT
+131 SKPLKPKPQT
-141 ECDLVELFKSF
+141 EHDLIELFRGF
-152 FNYEAAPIT
+152 FNHEAAPIT
-161 NAKDFATHLSAP
+161 NAKDFANALSAP
-173 TKYLKDALIQ
+173 TRYLKDALIQ
-183 YQEKAQV
+183 YQKDDQV
-190 SSIFNNFK
+190 SSIFKNFK

-211 DALAQTLTYSLFLA
+211 DAFAQTLTYSLFIA

-230 FEKIN
+230 FEKIDLN
-235 LDNVRSSIPE
+235 NVRSSIPK

-276 INHVNMDSIIKDL
+276 INHVDMDSIIKDL

-379 RKTSDGGT
+379 RKTSDGGI

-446 PSEIA
+446 PSEIVA
-451 ADRGLQPI
+451 YRGLHPI
-459 FEKELKS
+459 FEKELS
-466 AQEIKKDEK
+466 NAQEIKKDEK

-489 SNEGLFE
+489 ENKGLFE
-496 WEVRATYGIEPEFQT
+496 WEVKATYGIEPEFQT
-511 IEIERN
+511 IETKKN
-517 VKLTDKIKKLLK
+517 VKLADEIQTLLK
-529 NIQTQNEGDKSV
+529 NIQKQKESGS
-541 KNTNKDALKN
+541 KNALKE
-551 LKKLHSKYKLQ
+551 LKNLHSKYKLQ

-662 ATKQKILQKIYYYD
+662 ATKPKIFYYD
-676 VYGERAEKYDFLAQN
+676 VYGERAEKYAFLAQN

-704 EPFYLLI
+704 APFYLLL
-711 PQKTS
+711 PLKTP
-716 LLDEY
+716 LLEEY

-727 QDMFQVGS
+727 QEMFQVGG
-735 TGICSQRDHVVFHK
+735 TGICSKKDHVVFHK

-768 LRRIY
+768 LRGKYDIG
-773 NIKKDGRDWRLEYA
+773 DDSRDWRLNNA
-787 IKDVKANANNLEEYI
+787 IKEVKTNIKRLEEYI

-807 RPFDF
+807 RPFD
-812 YYTYYTGKSKSF
+812 YRWTYYTPNSRTF
-824 IAYPRGE
+824 LAYPVYD

-855 NIARQSKM
+855 ITSRRFCQSQK
-863 HGEWRYVMA
+863 
-872 HKELVDINLIA
+872 
-883 SAGSMGVG
+883 SGVG
-891 YNYPI
+891 FVSNKISDLRTWTCPGMEGGDYVNPLYH
-896 CQFNNPNYTEN
+896 NPNYTEN

-919 YNHSFE
+919 YSHPFE

-942 RKRYEEFLKA
+942 RKRYEDFLKA

-965 FRVLSLLGIELI
+965 FRALSLLGIELI

-983 QESLNHSFEKLKDA
+983 QESLNHSFEKLKDP
-997 TIGGSYYKEAHERN
+997 TIGESYYKEAHDR
-1011 PIIKKP
+1011 IIKKP
-1017 SYNEPEQRLYINHSA
+1017 SHNEPEQRLYINHSA
-1032 YFRGVSEE
+1032 YFGGVSQE
-1040 IYNYM
+1040 IYDYR
-1045 IGGYGVLDKYLKSH
+1045 IGGYGVLDKYLTSH
-1059 KNESCNFDH
+1059 KNESCDFDH
-1068 VSNIIKVIARTIE
+1068 VTRIIKVIARTIE

-1111 PPPPPHL
+1111 PPPP
-1118 IPISPL
+1118 I
-1124 SYRAKPKPS
+1124 
-1133 EILTLMPHS
+1133 
-1142 SAKKQAITIS
+1142 
-1152 IAEAEVQPSLY
+1152 
-1163 SVLPNLALICD
+1163 
-1174 RGSKV
+1174 
-1179 SPISNV
+1179 
-1185 FVTNMLCDLH
+1185 
-1195 VNGSG
+1195 
-1200 SYAFLLYR
+1200 
-1208 LE
+1208 